1 MSQDTDIS
9 VAITGDTS
17 DLQKKLAGLKKE
29 LADLRVNTANNST
42 AVADKALKQAEVS
55 AKKASDVLI
64 NAKQNVKEQKDLLV
78 QAEKELAEAKKR
90 LESTQQKANS
100 AKALE
105 NEAAARKKN
114 QTEAYKEQIAIN
126 AVMKAKLAESQAE
139 ERARKKQM
147 ELTKAKENL
156 DKAMANAPTKDDSAK
171 IRAEKE
177 YAKAQQKAKNATMAR
192 EEAERNLA
200 NASERR
206 TKALKAVKKAE
217 EQAKSNVANAQ
228 TQENLASLGLKNAKL
243 DEKSAKQRLKARKN
257 DLDTATTPEKA
268 ASAEIAYEKAQNAV
282 EAALNRRE
290 KAERRLAQ
298 AQKQRLQAEKELEK
312 AGNIASRKADPE
324 QYEKNLAQQAV
335 KVARRN
341 ESEALAD
348 LEIKREARKAAR
360 SDYYNATPQNDTTAQ
375 REALTKA
382 EQEYQKALLGSESAV
397 KRRQLAEEK
406 LQKAQERRKSAQ
418 EALAKA
424 QANVSNSGGVQG
436 TASKDEL
443 QGAKQAVSNAE
454 ARMKAAQKA
463 VESAVKAE
471 EKATNDLVR
480 ATNQKKSAQLK
491 VDTAEARQKITAV
504 SEQIKALRAN
514 TPNIKVKANTGQA
527 QTQLSKLERVIQYVD
542 KAHTVSVRASGVN
555 NLIHQLALV
564 SAAFYGIK
572 GVMNAIQGSFDAIIG
587 SGLEYQKQIEN
598 ARIGIASIYASMTQ
612 INGTKTTFEQGLG
625 IANEVVDKLQQV
637 AAVTAATPK
646 DLLTTFQGLAG
657 PGLGAGMT
665 TDELIKFTTTGVNA
679 AKAMM
684 LPPTQFIQELRDLVQ
699 GGIQPASS
707 TIATALGLRDSDIKA
722 MKSSA
727 DGLFKS
733 LMEKMEGFS
742 EGAGMYTETITG
754 KMELL
759 KQAFFRASAEF
770 TSIFEVEI
778 KSALDGISS
787 LFADIDTKAGTFTI
801 NPEIT
806 DTIKELK
813 LDLLEVMD
821 IWGGFDEDTGKWYPS
836 EEALDSWDNICSLAA
851 DFRDLVLDIS
861 DALVDWTPVI
871 SSAVDGL
878 TDGLSV
884 ITDILDGI
892 VSVFDYTGKI
902 AGKNQDI
909 LDLVHDIV
917 EVYVLYQ
924 ALVKS
929 VYIITGLVKS
939 VMLAINLAKK
949 AQLLME
955 KGIVKLQMMEV
966 ALTTIM
972 KAGIAGIAALT
983 AGGIAVMSGALD
995 GVFNS
1000 ISSKIDG
1007 LIGSDGSGADDSYRQ
1022 QLEELDKRRKENYGQ
1037 DKHTDPQALRDARA
1051 RQTNKT
1057 DDKAEKQRLQ
1067 ALQKSLNQILKR
1079 IDNALKDQLQQQKEH
1094 MEKVELLNKQS
1105 KMSVDAY
1112 YAEKANNDK
1121 IIAEKSLSALEQKKE
1136 AILSIEWPEDKLEER
1151 DTKLEQIN
1159 AEMAKQTRALELA
1172 AGSMSEVKNLSG
1184 IFKQE
1189 FSKLKA
1195 ELANNGND
1203 SAVVNSTNA
1212 ATEADIKKKLIS
1224 FGIEND
1230 WENAEQIV
1238 EWIWKA
1244 IKVFGVDARFVA
1256 AMIQQESGGRINVES
1271 DAGAIG
1277 LMQLT
1282 PDTASYLGV
1291 NPNDPE
1297 QNVFGGVKYLAE
1309 LLKKYGG
1316 DSGLKNV
1323 IAAYNA
1329 GPTAVDEYGGIP
1341 PYKET
1346 INHVDKVMGYF
1357 DSMAHTIPDSR
1368 TIKDSIVMGFK
1379 AVGDNRY
1386 EDSDFDKRYI
1396 YKTASKPGA
1405 TVITDMQD
1413 DTVMHMNQIA
1423 KDYYEATGE
1432 KINITGGREEGYHAS
1447 GENGHEGGWKLDI
1460 SMPSN
1465 LQKFLE
1471 LAVSHGVAVGNEHNH
1486 LDLSFG
1492 AGRTGGDPLTKNRT
1506 ANLKKA
1512 SQSLENY
1519 TAEHNLNLEQSN
1531 EYNEFLKDLT
1541 KKDIEVKSL
1550 YGEEASAKILQV
1562 KKEFAE
1568 EAGKILSKYPGE
1580 IGEEMIAKMRILMM
1594 DKVNKIDFD
1603 EAEKKLKYAL
1613 KDLEASSE
1621 VMGDKIVNG
1630 AVSLKDGIDK
1640 YYDHFTGD
1648 NSSVKKYL
1656 DKLET
1661 LMREYESQ
1669 GNLEMYWKVRDEIEN
1684 TKKSLTNM
1692 ISSWLSKI
1700 DERFSFESNMVDAD
1714 WTMTSG
1720 QKEREKQAIEQAKQR
1735 VKADA
1740 YAEQIKQT
1748 AIELKEWQEKL
1759 NDVIAELEKATDDKA
1774 KYALEQEKTHIQG
1787 KINELSQLQ
1796 VANQRAYEL
1805 ASALGHVKTLLE
1817 ETRQTAKQ
1825 ALEDGLVEFLTDGI
1839 QQAESLGDALR
1850 NLAVSFLKTMN
1861 QFFAKKVVGGL
1872 MDAWFPEEGFSNKE
1886 TDYTSGAETA
1896 TLATALETT
1905 TTATEQASMATEQST
1920 TALEANTSAT
1930 ENLTSAMNNAPAQG
1944 AEGTATTTAG
1954 TASNAASTA
1963 NSATASGGAVQQTG
1977 GGTATQAGAPSTS
1990 NFITNIFGSSLGQL
2004 AGSLFS
2010 LKNLISGDTKERL
2023 LSMIYL
2029 QLQLIHQAVTALS
2042 FSASSGF
2049 ATGGYISG
2057 AGTATSDSIPA
2068 MLSNGEYVVKAS
2080 AVRQYGRTM
2089 LDRINSGSYERLRV
2103 SVPKFA
2109 TGGYVGST
2117 GAKATNNF
2125 ATSFGASVSPQ
2136 LHVNNYV
2143 DGKRVF
2149 DSYGKEVVRSEVTKA
2164 IVQNAKLYSKTLG
2177 LF

>member
-42 AVADKALKQAEVS
+42 AVADKALKQAEAS

-100 AKALE
+100 AKAQNNLS
-105 NEAAARKKN
+105 
-114 QTEAYKEQIAIN
+114 N
-126 AVMKAKLAESQAE
+126 A
-139 ERARKKQM
+139 
-147 ELTKAKENL
+147 
-156 DKAMANAPTKDDSAK
+156 
-171 IRAEKE
+171 
-177 YAKAQQKAKNATMAR
+177 
-192 EEAERNLA
+192 
-200 NASERR
+200 
-206 TKALKAVKKAE
+206 
-217 EQAKSNVANAQ
+217 
-228 TQENLASLGLKNAKL
+228 
-243 DEKSAKQRLKARKN
+243 
-257 DLDTATTPEKA
+257 
-268 ASAEIAYEKAQNAV
+268 
-282 EAALNRRE
+282 
-290 KAERRLAQ
+290 
-298 AQKQRLQAEKELEK
+298 
-312 AGNIASRKADPE
+312 
-324 QYEKNLAQQAV
+324 
-335 KVARRN
+335 
-341 ESEALAD
+341 
-348 LEIKREARKAAR
+348 
-360 SDYYNATPQNDTTAQ
+360 
-375 REALTKA
+375 
-382 EQEYQKALLGSESAV
+382 
-397 KRRQLAEEK
+397 
-406 LQKAQERRKSAQ
+406 
-418 EALAKA
+418 
-424 QANVSNSGGVQG
+424 GGVQG

-480 ATNQKKSAQLK
+480 ATNQKKSARLK
-491 VDTAEARQKITAV
+491 VDTAQAREKITAV

-759 KQAFFRASAEF
+759 KQAFVRASAEF
-770 TSIFEVEI
+770 TSTFEVEI

-871 SSAVDGL
+871 SAAVDGL

-902 AGKNQDI
+902 AGTNQDI
-909 LDLVHDIV
+909 LDLVRSIV
-917 EVYVLYQ
+917 EAYVLYR
-924 ALVKS
+924 A
-929 VYIITGLVKS
+929 
-939 VMLAINLAKK
+939 
-949 AQLLME
+949 
-955 KGIVKLQMMEV
+955 IVKAVYGITFLIKGVLVTINGLLEAQILFERIILKLQAMGL
-966 ALTTIM
+966 ALQTIM
-972 KAGIAGIAALT
+972 KAGLVGIAALT
-983 AGGIAVMSGALD
+983 VGGVAAMSGALD
-995 GVFNS
+995 GVFSS
-1000 ISSKIDG
+1000 IKSKVDSFFG
-1007 LIGSDGSGADDSYRQ
+1007 DAGADDSYKK

-1121 IIAEKSLSALEQKKE
+1121 VVAEANLNALQQKKD

-1172 AGSMSEVKNLSG
+1172 AESITGLKDLKEIVRQDFAMNNPQQSESDVVREKSLSA
-1184 IFKQE
+1184 IE
-1189 FSKLKA
+1189 T
-1195 ELANNGND
+1195 ELIKF
-1203 SAVVNSTNA
+1203 
-1212 ATEADIKKKLIS
+1212 ATEHGWDNPGETIKQVMDASIRE
-1224 FGIEND
+1224 GI
-1230 WENAEQIV
+1230 
-1238 EWIWKA
+1238 
-1244 IKVFGVDARFVA
+1244 DARELVA
-1256 AMIQQESGGRINVES
+1256 LIQQESGGKRNAKS
-1271 DAGAIG
+1271 PRGAIG
-1277 LMQLT
+1277 LTQLM
-1282 PDTASYLGV
+1282 PETAAEVGV
-1291 NPNDPE
+1291 NPYDWRENI
-1297 QNVFGGVKYLAE
+1297 NGGAAYLAKMRSLFVGFDDILE
-1309 LLKKYGG
+1309 RAF
-1316 DSGLKNV
+1316 
-1323 IAAYNA
+1323 AAYNA
-1329 GPTAVDEYGGIP
+1329 GAGAVRAAGGIP
-1341 PYKET
+1341 QNGET
-1346 INHVDKVMGYF
+1346 PAYVKSILAYLEQMSGV
-1357 DSMAHTIPDSR
+1357 PDTRYLPKPSVLSN
-1368 TIKDSIVMGFK
+1368 DGFY
-1379 AVGDNRY
+1379 ATGDNMLKGSKFDRRY
-1386 EDSDFDKRYI
+1386 LGEWHSIGGVTKLD
-1396 YKTASKPGA
+1396 G
-1405 TVITDMQD
+1405 MQD
-1413 DTVMHMNQIA
+1413 IVYSIFNQVA
-1423 KDYYEATGE
+1423 KDYFDKTGE
-1432 KINITGGREEGYHAS
+1432 RLVITGGSEDGHAG
-1447 GENGHEGGWKLDI
+1447 GEFSHGRGWKLDI
-1460 SMPSN
+1460 SVP
-1465 LQKFLE
+1465 QKDRE
-1471 LAVSHGVAVGNEHNH
+1471 LLAKLLDSAGIAAGNEGDHW
-1486 LDLSFG
+1486 DLSFG
-1492 AGRTGGDPLTKNRT
+1492 GGGIGGPPVNSRQTGNLHNTPTLQNFT
-1506 ANLKKA
+1506 AKSEL
-1512 SQSLENY
+1512 QLEY
-1519 TAEHNLNLEQSN
+1519 LEKYQKLQDDSMQDRIKIAE
-1531 EYNEFLKDLT
+1531 
-1541 KKDIEVKSL
+1541 L
-1550 YGEEASAKILQV
+1550 YGDATEEKIAAIDAKYLKQI
-1562 KKEFAE
+1562 AE
-1568 EAGKILSKYPGE
+1568 IYAQFPNEM
-1580 IGEEMIAKMRILMM
+1580 GEERVAQL
-1594 DKVNKIDFD
+1594 KVLWDNERRGIRF
-1603 EAEKKLKYAL
+1603 EGAEKQLKYTL

-1621 VMGDKIVNG
+1621 AMGDKIVNG

-1656 DKLET
+1656 DELET

-1759 NDVIAELEKATDDKA
+1759 NDVIAELEKTTDDKA
-1774 KYALEQEKTHIQG
+1774 KYALEQEKVHIQG
-1787 KINELSQLQ
+1787 KIAELSQLQ
-1796 VANQRAYEL
+1796 VANQRSYEL

-1872 MDAWFPEEGFSNKE
+1872 MDAWFPEDGFSNKE

-1896 TLATALETT
+1896 VLANSLTHATAV
-1905 TTATEQASMATEQST
+1905 TEQANMA
-1920 TALEANTSAT
+1920 LGVNTSAV
-1930 ENLTSAMNNAPAQG
+1930 ENLTNAIENTSLADSNENSEQLSIIESNTKKTPKEINDEVAKYGDKQNQVLVSDLAESVANTAQNNVSNAHLANIDNNIQQERNESMQSDGGGGGGSWEAPISITG
-1944 AEGTATTTAG
+1944 NIYGV
-1954 TASNAASTA
+1954 ASNGRGITGNLTNNNKGLLPGIGNRISSMLDGIFSQLESFVGQVADFLNTPMFARPLNMV
-1963 NSATASGGAVQQTG
+1963 NSIMGS
-1977 GGTATQAGAPSTS
+1977 AGA
-1990 NFITNIFGSSLGQL
+1990 QL
-2004 AGSLFS
+2004 AGSVFA
-2010 LKNLISGDTKERL
+2010 ISSFVKGDRKEQL
-2023 LSMIYL
+2023 LSMIFME
-2029 QLQLIHQAVTALS
+2029 LQLIYQNLTSIAASV
-2042 FSASSGF
+2042 ASSGF
-2049 ATGGYISG
+2049 ATGGYVSG

>member
-42 AVADKALKQAEVS
+42 AVADKALKQAEAS

-64 NAKQNVKEQKDLLV
+64 NAKQNVKEQKDLLI

-100 AKALE
+100 AKAQNNLS
-105 NEAAARKKN
+105 
-114 QTEAYKEQIAIN
+114 N
-126 AVMKAKLAESQAE
+126 A
-139 ERARKKQM
+139 
-147 ELTKAKENL
+147 
-156 DKAMANAPTKDDSAK
+156 
-171 IRAEKE
+171 
-177 YAKAQQKAKNATMAR
+177 
-192 EEAERNLA
+192 
-200 NASERR
+200 
-206 TKALKAVKKAE
+206 
-217 EQAKSNVANAQ
+217 
-228 TQENLASLGLKNAKL
+228 
-243 DEKSAKQRLKARKN
+243 
-257 DLDTATTPEKA
+257 
-268 ASAEIAYEKAQNAV
+268 
-282 EAALNRRE
+282 
-290 KAERRLAQ
+290 
-298 AQKQRLQAEKELEK
+298 
-312 AGNIASRKADPE
+312 
-324 QYEKNLAQQAV
+324 
-335 KVARRN
+335 
-341 ESEALAD
+341 
-348 LEIKREARKAAR
+348 
-360 SDYYNATPQNDTTAQ
+360 
-375 REALTKA
+375 
-382 EQEYQKALLGSESAV
+382 
-397 KRRQLAEEK
+397 
-406 LQKAQERRKSAQ
+406 
-418 EALAKA
+418 
-424 QANVSNSGGVQG
+424 GGVQG

-491 VDTAEARQKITAV
+491 VDTAQARQKITAV

-572 GVMNAIQGSFDAIIG
+572 GVMNTIQGSFDAIIG

-759 KQAFFRASAEF
+759 KQAFVRASAEF
-770 TSIFEVEI
+770 TSTFEVEI

-861 DALVDWTPVI
+861 DVLVDWSPVI

-884 ITDILDGI
+884 ITDILDNI
-892 VSVFDYTGKI
+892 LSVFDYTGKI

-917 EVYVLYQ
+917 EAYVFYR
-924 ALVKS
+924 AVVKS
-929 VYIITGLVKS
+929 ILLVTGLVRS
-939 VMLAINLAKK
+939 VLVTIRTLQKAINLLKQS
-949 AQLLME
+949 QL
-955 KGIVKLQMMEV
+955 KLELATLAVQ
-966 ALTTIM
+966 TIL
-972 KAGIAGIAALT
+972 KSGLVGIAAT
-983 AGGIAVMSGALD
+983 IAGGIAVYSGALD
-995 GVFNS
+995 GLFAS
-1000 ISSKIDG
+1000 LSSKVDG
-1007 LIGSDGSGADDSYRQ
+1007 ILGSGADDSYKQ

-1037 DKHTDPQALRDARA
+1037 DKHTDPQALKDARA

-1121 IIAEKSLSALEQKKE
+1121 VIAEKNLNALQQKKD

-1172 AGSMSEVKNLSG
+1172 VNSMSELGNLSD

-1189 FSKLKA
+1189 FSRLN
-1195 ELANNGND
+1195 EANNNVDVANSQSVAAISDGITRFAVSNGWNSND
-1203 SAVVNSTNA
+1203 
-1212 ATEADIKKKLIS
+1212 IP
-1224 FGIEND
+1224 GIVR
-1230 WENAEQIV
+1230 QIV
-1238 EWIWKA
+1238 KSA
-1244 IKVFGVDARFVA
+1244 ISHRVDARLA
-1256 AMIQQESGGRINVES
+1256 AAVIQQESRGNKNAVS
-1271 DAGAIG
+1271 PAGAVG
-1277 LMQLT
+1277 LGQLM
-1282 PDTASYLGV
+1282 PETAAELGV
-1291 NPNDPE
+1291 NPYDWQ
-1297 QNVFGGVKYLAE
+1297 QNIEGAVMYLAQMLDKFGGDIDKA
-1309 LLKKYGG
+1309 
-1316 DSGLKNV
+1316 

-1329 GPTAVDEYGGIP
+1329 GPYAVQQYGGVP
-1341 PYKET
+1341 PYAET
-1346 INHVDKVMGYF
+1346 QAHVKAVKDYYYQLVK
-1357 DSMAHTIPDSR
+1357 TTPDSR
-1368 TIKDSIVMGFK
+1368 TIQENISKGFQASSENSLAGSK
-1379 AVGDNRY
+1379 FDRRY
-1386 EDSDFDKRYI
+1386 LTYSES
-1396 YKTASKPGA
+1396 SPGA
-1405 TVITDMQD
+1405 TDLLHTQDITSSI
-1413 DTVMHMNQIA
+1413 MNQIA
-1423 KDYYEATGE
+1423 KEFTEATGGKLE
-1432 KINITGGREEGYHAS
+1432 ITGASEQGYGHETGEWSHGAGWKIDLAPVGDKLDTLINIANKYGIA
-1447 GENGHEGGWKLDI
+1447 
-1460 SMPSN
+1460 M
-1465 LQKFLE
+1465 
-1471 LAVSHGVAVGNEHNH
+1471 GNEGNH

-1492 AGRTGGDPLTKNRT
+1492 KGKVGGKQLTNNAIADIT
-1506 ANLKKA
+1506 TMNSYVANSNLA
-1512 SQSLENY
+1512 LEKF
-1519 TAEHNLNLEQSN
+1519 N
-1531 EYNEFLKDLT
+1531 EYKKFLKDFQEL
-1541 KKDIEVKSL
+1541 DVKVSSL
-1550 YGEEASAKILQV
+1550 YGEEATGKLKQAKQEYEEKAAEYIN
-1562 KKEFAE
+1562 KFPGEAE
-1568 EAGKILSKYPGE
+1568 EA
-1580 IGEEMIAKMRILMM
+1580 IARLRILFDDESRQIRM
-1594 DKVNKIDFD
+1594 DS
-1603 EAEKKLKYAL
+1603 ATKKLKFVL

-1621 VMGDKIVNG
+1621 LMGDKIVNG

-1656 DKLET
+1656 DELET

-1748 AIELKEWQEKL
+1748 AIKLKEWQEKL
-1759 NDVIAELEKATDDKA
+1759 NDVIAELEKTTDDKA
-1774 KYALEQEKTHIQG
+1774 KYALEQEKAHIQG

-1861 QFFAKKVVGGL
+1861 QFFAKKVVSGL

-1896 TLATALETT
+1896 TA
-1905 TTATEQASMATEQST
+1905 ATEQVSMATEQSI
-1920 TALEANTSAT
+1920 TALEANTTAT
-1930 ENLTSAMNNAPAQG
+1930 ENLTTAMNNAPTQG

-1954 TASNAASTA
+1954 TASSAASTA
-1963 NSATASGGAVQQTG
+1963 NSATTSGGAVQQTG

>member
-42 AVADKALKQAEVS
+42 AVADKALKQAEAS

-100 AKALE
+100 
-105 NEAAARKKN
+105 
-114 QTEAYKEQIAIN
+114 
-126 AVMKAKLAESQAE
+126 
-139 ERARKKQM
+139 
-147 ELTKAKENL
+147 
-156 DKAMANAPTKDDSAK
+156 
-171 IRAEKE
+171 
-177 YAKAQQKAKNATMAR
+177 
-192 EEAERNLA
+192 
-200 NASERR
+200 
-206 TKALKAVKKAE
+206 
-217 EQAKSNVANAQ
+217 
-228 TQENLASLGLKNAKL
+228 
-243 DEKSAKQRLKARKN
+243 
-257 DLDTATTPEKA
+257 
-268 ASAEIAYEKAQNAV
+268 
-282 EAALNRRE
+282 
-290 KAERRLAQ
+290 
-298 AQKQRLQAEKELEK
+298 
-312 AGNIASRKADPE
+312 
-324 QYEKNLAQQAV
+324 
-335 KVARRN
+335 
-341 ESEALAD
+341 
-348 LEIKREARKAAR
+348 
-360 SDYYNATPQNDTTAQ
+360 
-375 REALTKA
+375 
-382 EQEYQKALLGSESAV
+382 
-397 KRRQLAEEK
+397 
-406 LQKAQERRKSAQ
+406 
-418 EALAKA
+418 AKA

-491 VDTAEARQKITAV
+491 VDTAQAREKITAV
-504 SEQIKALRAN
+504 SEQIKALRSN

-542 KAHTVSVRASGVN
+542 KAHTVSVKASGVN

-759 KQAFFRASAEF
+759 KQAFVRASAEF
-770 TSIFEVEI
+770 TSTFEVEI

-836 EEALDSWDNICSLAA
+836 EEALNSWDNICSLAA

-861 DALVDWTPVI
+861 DALVDWSPVI
-871 SSAVDGL
+871 SAAVDGL

-909 LDLVHDIV
+909 LDLVRSIV
-917 EVYVLYQ
+917 EAYVLYR
-924 ALVKS
+924 A
-929 VYIITGLVKS
+929 
-939 VMLAINLAKK
+939 
-949 AQLLME
+949 
-955 KGIVKLQMMEV
+955 IVKAVYGITFLIKGVLVTINGLLQAQIIFERIILKLQAMGL
-966 ALTTIM
+966 ALQTIM
-972 KAGIAGIAALT
+972 KAGLVGIAALT
-983 AGGIAVMSGALD
+983 VGGIAAMSGALD
-995 GVFNS
+995 GVFSS
-1000 ISSKIDG
+1000 IKSKVDSFFG
-1007 LIGSDGSGADDSYRQ
+1007 DAGADDSYKK

-1037 DKHTDPQALRDARA
+1037 DKHTDPQALKDARA

-1121 IIAEKSLSALEQKKE
+1121 VIAEANLNALQQKKD

-1172 AGSMSEVKNLSG
+1172 AESITGLKDLKEIVRQDFARNNPQQSKSDVVREKTLSATKTEIVK
-1184 IFKQE
+1184 F
-1189 FSKLKA
+1189 A
-1195 ELANNGND
+1195 EKYGWDNPGET
-1203 SAVVNSTNA
+1203 V
-1212 ATEADIKKKLIS
+1212 EQLIDAS
-1224 FGIEND
+1224 IRE
-1230 WENAEQIV
+1230 
-1238 EWIWKA
+1238 
-1244 IKVFGVDARFVA
+1244 GVDARVA
-1256 AMIQQESGGRINVES
+1256 AAFIQQESGGKRNAKS
-1271 DAGAIG
+1271 PRGAIG
-1277 LMQLT
+1277 LTQLM
-1282 PDTASYLGV
+1282 PETAAEVGV
-1291 NPNDPE
+1291 NPYDWRENI
-1297 QNVFGGVKYLAE
+1297 NGG
-1309 LLKKYGG
+1309 
-1316 DSGLKNV
+1316 
-1323 IAAYNA
+1323 IAYFAKMLQANKEFADVLDRAIASYNA
-1329 GPTAVDEYGGIP
+1329 GLGAVQEAGGIP
-1341 PYKET
+1341 QNGET
-1346 INHVDKVMGYF
+1346 PAYVKAVKSYLDELVNVPDTRYLPKPSASSTYGFFATGDNMLRGSKF
-1357 DSMAHTIPDSR
+1357 DSRYLDESHSVGGVTKLDGM
-1368 TIKDSIVMGFK
+1368 KDIVYSIF
-1379 AVGDNRY
+1379 
-1386 EDSDFDKRYI
+1386 
-1396 YKTASKPGA
+1396 
-1405 TVITDMQD
+1405 
-1413 DTVMHMNQIA
+1413 NQVA
-1423 KDYYEATGE
+1423 KDYFDKTGE
-1432 KINITGGREEGYHAS
+1432 RLVITGGSEDGHAGGKFS
-1447 GENGHEGGWKLDI
+1447 HGAGWKLDI
-1460 SMPSN
+1460 SVPERDR
-1465 LQKFLE
+1465 E
-1471 LAVSHGVAVGNEHNH
+1471 LLAKLLDSAGIAAGNEGNH
-1486 LDLSFG
+1486 WDLSFG
-1492 AGRTGGDPLTKNRT
+1492 GGGIGGPPVNSRQTGNLHNVPTLQDFT
-1506 ANLKKA
+1506 ATSEL
-1512 SQSLENY
+1512 QYEYLEKY
-1519 TAEHNLNLEQSN
+1519 RKMREDSMQDRIKIAE
-1531 EYNEFLKDLT
+1531 
-1541 KKDIEVKSL
+1541 L
-1550 YGEEASAKILQV
+1550 YGSATEEKIAALDEKYLKQI
-1562 KKEFAE
+1562 AE
-1568 EAGKILSKYPGE
+1568 IYTQFPNE
-1580 IGEEMIAKMRILMM
+1580 IGEKRVAQV
-1594 DKVNKIDFD
+1594 KVLLDNEKRGIYF
-1603 EAEKKLKYAL
+1603 EGAEKKLKYAL

-1621 VMGDKIVNG
+1621 MMGDKIVNG

-1905 TTATEQASMATEQST
+1905 TAATEQASMATEQST

-1954 TASNAASTA
+1954 TASSAASTV

-2010 LKNLISGDTKERL
+2010 LKTLISGDTKERL

>member
-42 AVADKALKQAEVS
+42 AVADKALKQAEAS

-100 AKALE
+100 ARALE

-114 QTEAYKEQIAIN
+114 QTEAYKEQMAIN

-147 ELTKAKENL
+147 ELVKAKENL
-156 DKAMANAPTKDDSAK
+156 DKAMANTPTKDDSAK
-171 IRAEKE
+171 IQSEKE
-177 YAKAQQKAKNATMAR
+177 YTKAQQKAKNATMAR

-228 TQENLASLGLKNAKL
+228 TQENLANLGLKNAKL

-312 AGNIASRKADPE
+312 AGNVASRKADSE
-324 QYEKNLAQQAV
+324 QYKENLAQQAV

-397 KRRQLAEEK
+397 KRRQIAEEK

-424 QANVSNSGGVQG
+424 QTNVANTGSVQG

-491 VDTAEARQKITAV
+491 VDTAQARQKITAV

-759 KQAFFRASAEF
+759 KQAFVRASAEF
-770 TSIFEVEI
+770 TSTFEVEI

-1112 YAEKANNDK
+1112 YAEKGNNDK

-1172 AGSMSEVKNLSG
+1172 VNSMSELGNLSD

-1189 FSKLKA
+1189 FYRLN
-1195 ELANNGND
+1195 EANNNVDVANSQSVAAISDGLTRF
-1203 SAVVNSTNA
+1203 AVSNGWSSS
-1212 ATEADIKKKLIS
+1212 DIP
-1224 FGIEND
+1224 GIVS
-1230 WENAEQIV
+1230 QIV
-1238 EWIWKA
+1238 KSA
-1244 IKVFGVDARFVA
+1244 IPHGVDARLA
-1256 AMIQQESGGRINVES
+1256 AAVIQQESRGNKNAVS
-1271 DAGAIG
+1271 PAGAVG
-1277 LMQLT
+1277 LGQLM
-1282 PDTASYLGV
+1282 PETAAGLGV
-1291 NPNDPE
+1291 NPYDWQ
-1297 QNVFGGVKYLAE
+1297 QNIEGAVMYLAQMLGKFGGDIDKAL
-1309 LLKKYGG
+1309 
-1316 DSGLKNV
+1316 
-1323 IAAYNA
+1323 AAYNA
-1329 GPTAVDEYGGIP
+1329 GPYAVQQYGGVP
-1341 PYKET
+1341 PYAET
-1346 INHVDKVMGYF
+1346 QAYVKAVKDYYYQLVKN
-1357 DSMAHTIPDSR
+1357 TPDSR
-1368 TIKDSIVMGFK
+1368 TIQENISKGFQALSENSLAGSK
-1379 AVGDNRY
+1379 
-1386 EDSDFDKRYI
+1386 FDKRYLT
-1396 YKTASKPGA
+1396 YSESSPGA
-1405 TVITDMQD
+1405 TDLLHTQDITSSI
-1413 DTVMHMNQIA
+1413 MNQIA
-1423 KDYYEATGE
+1423 KEFTEATGRKLE
-1432 KINITGGREEGYHAS
+1432 ITGASEQGYGHETGEWSHGAGWKIDLAPVGDKLDTLINIANKYGIA
-1447 GENGHEGGWKLDI
+1447 
-1460 SMPSN
+1460 M
-1465 LQKFLE
+1465 
-1471 LAVSHGVAVGNEHNH
+1471 GNEGNH

-1492 AGRTGGDPLTKNRT
+1492 KGNVGGTQLTNNSV
-1506 ANLKKA
+1506 ANITTMNSYVA
-1512 SQSLENY
+1512 DSNVALEKF
-1519 TAEHNLNLEQSN
+1519 N
-1531 EYNEFLKDLT
+1531 EYKKFLKDFQEL
-1541 KKDIEVKSL
+1541 DVKVSSL
-1550 YGEEASAKILQV
+1550 YGDEAAGKLKQAKQEYEEKVAEYLNKFPGEAGEEAVARL
-1562 KKEFAE
+1562 
-1568 EAGKILSKYPGE
+1568 
-1580 IGEEMIAKMRILMM
+1580 RILFDDESRQIRM
-1594 DKVNKIDFD
+1594 DS
-1603 EAEKKLKYAL
+1603 ATKKLKFVL

-1621 VMGDKIVNG
+1621 MMGNKIVNG

-1656 DKLET
+1656 DELET

-1759 NDVIAELEKATDDKA
+1759 NDVIAELEKTTDDKA
-1774 KYALEQEKTHIQG
+1774 KYALEQEKAHIQG

-1861 QFFAKKVVGGL
+1861 QFFAKKVVSGL

-1905 TTATEQASMATEQST
+1905 TAATEQASMATEQST

-1930 ENLTSAMNNAPAQG
+1930 ENLTTAMNNAPARGTEG
-1944 AEGTATTTAG
+1944 AATTTAG
-1954 TASNAASTA
+1954 TASSAASTA

-1977 GGTATQAGAPSTS
+1977 GGTATQAGATSTS

-2010 LKNLISGDTKERL
+2010 LKTLISGDTKERL

>member
-42 AVADKALKQAEVS
+42 AVAGKALKQAEAS

-114 QTEAYKEQIAIN
+114 QTEAYKEQMAIN

-147 ELTKAKENL
+147 ELVKAKENL
-156 DKAMANAPTKDDSAK
+156 DKAMANAPAKDDSAK
-171 IRAEKE
+171 IQAEKE
-177 YAKAQQKAKNATMAR
+177 YTKTQQKAKNATMAR

-206 TKALKAVKKAE
+206 TKTLKAVKKAE

-312 AGNIASRKADPE
+312 AGNIASRKADSE
-324 QYEKNLAQQAV
+324 QYKKNLAQQAV

-463 VESAVKAE
+463 VESAVKTE

-491 VDTAEARQKITAV
+491 VDTAQAREKITAV

-572 GVMNAIQGSFDAIIG
+572 GVMNTIQGSFDAIIG

-759 KQAFFRASAEF
+759 KQAFVRASAEF
-770 TSIFEVEI
+770 TSTFEVEI

-871 SSAVDGL
+871 SAAVDGL

-902 AGKNQDI
+902 AGTNQDI
-909 LDLVHDIV
+909 LDLVRSIV
-917 EVYVLYQ
+917 EAYVLYR
-924 ALVKS
+924 A
-929 VYIITGLVKS
+929 
-939 VMLAINLAKK
+939 
-949 AQLLME
+949 
-955 KGIVKLQMMEV
+955 IVKAVYGITFLIKGVLVTINGLLQAQIIFERIILKLQAMGL
-966 ALTTIM
+966 ALQTIM
-972 KAGIAGIAALT
+972 KAGLVGIAALT
-983 AGGIAVMSGALD
+983 VGGIAAMSGALD
-995 GVFNS
+995 GVFSS
-1000 ISSKIDG
+1000 IKSKVDSFFG
-1007 LIGSDGSGADDSYRQ
+1007 NAGADDSYKQ

-1037 DKHTDPQALRDARA
+1037 DKHTDPQALRDARV

-1079 IDNALKDQLQQQKEH
+1079 IDNALKDQLQLQKEH

-1172 AGSMSEVKNLSG
+1172 AEGITGLKDLKEIVRQDFARNNPQQSESDVVREKSLSAIETELIKFAAEHGWDNPGETIKQVMDASIREG
-1184 IFKQE
+1184 I
-1189 FSKLKA
+1189 
-1195 ELANNGND
+1195 
-1203 SAVVNSTNA
+1203 
-1212 ATEADIKKKLIS
+1212 
-1224 FGIEND
+1224 
-1230 WENAEQIV
+1230 
-1238 EWIWKA
+1238 
-1244 IKVFGVDARFVA
+1244 DARELVA
-1256 AMIQQESGGRINVES
+1256 LIQQESGGKRNAKS
-1271 DAGAIG
+1271 PAGAIG
-1277 LMQLT
+1277 LTQLM
-1282 PDTASYLGV
+1282 PETAAEVGV
-1291 NPNDPE
+1291 NPYDWRENI
-1297 QNVFGGVKYLAE
+1297 NGGAAYLA
-1309 LLKKYGG
+1309 KMR
-1316 DSGLKNV
+1316 GLFV
-1323 IAAYNA
+1323 GFDDILERAFAAYNA
-1329 GPTAVDEYGGIP
+1329 GAGAVRAAGGIP
-1341 PYKET
+1341 QNGET
-1346 INHVDKVMGYF
+1346 PAYVKSILAYLEQMSGV
-1357 DSMAHTIPDSR
+1357 PDTRYLPKPSVLSN
-1368 TIKDSIVMGFK
+1368 DGFY
-1379 AVGDNRY
+1379 ATGDNMLKGSKFDRRY
-1386 EDSDFDKRYI
+1386 LGEWHSIGGVTKLD
-1396 YKTASKPGA
+1396 G
-1405 TVITDMQD
+1405 MQD
-1413 DTVMHMNQIA
+1413 IVYSIFNQVA
-1423 KDYYEATGE
+1423 KDYFDKTGE
-1432 KINITGGREEGYHAS
+1432 RLVITGGSEDGHAG
-1447 GENGHEGGWKLDI
+1447 GEYSHGKGWKLDI
-1460 SMPSN
+1460 SVP
-1465 LQKFLE
+1465 QKDRE
-1471 LAVSHGVAVGNEHNH
+1471 LLAKLLDSAGIAAGNEGDHW
-1486 LDLSFG
+1486 DLSFG
-1492 AGRTGGDPLTKNRT
+1492 GGGIGGPPVNSRQTGNLHNTPTLQNFT
-1506 ANLKKA
+1506 AKSEL
-1512 SQSLENY
+1512 QLEY
-1519 TAEHNLNLEQSN
+1519 LEKYQKLQDDSMQDRIKIAE
-1531 EYNEFLKDLT
+1531 
-1541 KKDIEVKSL
+1541 L
-1550 YGEEASAKILQV
+1550 YGDATEEKIAAIDAKYLKQI
-1562 KKEFAE
+1562 AE
-1568 EAGKILSKYPGE
+1568 IYAQFPNEM
-1580 IGEEMIAKMRILMM
+1580 GEERVAQL
-1594 DKVNKIDFD
+1594 KVLWDNERRGIRF
-1603 EAEKKLKYAL
+1603 EGAEKQLKYTL

-1621 VMGDKIVNG
+1621 AMGDKIVNG

-1656 DKLET
+1656 DELET

-1748 AIELKEWQEKL
+1748 AIELREWQEKL
-1759 NDVIAELEKATDDKA
+1759 NDVIAELEKTTDDKA
-1774 KYALEQEKTHIQG
+1774 KYALEQEKAHIQG

-1872 MDAWFPEEGFSNKE
+1872 MDAWFPEEGFGNKE

-1905 TTATEQASMATEQST
+1905 TAATEQASMATEQST

-1954 TASNAASTA
+1954 TASSAASTA

-2010 LKNLISGDTKERL
+2010 LKTLIKGDTKERL

-2068 MLSNGEYVVKAS
+2068 MLSNGEYVIKAS

>member
-42 AVADKALKQAEVS
+42 AVADKALKQAEAS

-64 NAKQNVKEQKDLLV
+64 NAKQNVKEQKDLLI

-90 LESTQQKANS
+90 LESTQQKVNS
-100 AKALE
+100 ARALE

-114 QTEAYKEQIAIN
+114 QTEAYKEQMAIN

-147 ELTKAKENL
+147 ELVKAKENL

-171 IRAEKE
+171 IQAEKE
-177 YAKAQQKAKNATMAR
+177 YTKAQQKAKNATMAR

-312 AGNIASRKADPE
+312 AGNIASRKADSE
-324 QYEKNLAQQAV
+324 QYKKSLAQQAV

-348 LEIKREARKAAR
+348 LEIKREASKAAR

-382 EQEYQKALLGSESAV
+382 EQEYQKALLSSESAV
-397 KRRQLAEEK
+397 KRRQLAEEN

-424 QANVSNSGGVQG
+424 QTNVANTGGVQG

-491 VDTAEARQKITAV
+491 VDTAQARQKITAV

-514 TPNIKVKANTGQA
+514 TPNIKVNANTGQA

-572 GVMNAIQGSFDAIIG
+572 GVMNTIQGSFDAIIG

-665 TDELIKFTTTGVNA
+665 TEELIKFTTTGVNA

-759 KQAFFRASAEF
+759 KQAFVRASAEF
-770 TSIFEVEI
+770 TSTFEVEI

-871 SSAVDGL
+871 SAAVDGL

-995 GVFNS
+995 GIFNS

-1007 LIGSDGSGADDSYRQ
+1007 LIGSDGSGADDSYKK

-1172 AGSMSEVKNLSG
+1172 AESITGLKDLKEIVRQDFARNNPQQSESDVVRAKTLSAIEPELVKFAEEHGWDNPGETIKQVMDASIREG
-1184 IFKQE
+1184 I
-1189 FSKLKA
+1189 
-1195 ELANNGND
+1195 
-1203 SAVVNSTNA
+1203 
-1212 ATEADIKKKLIS
+1212 
-1224 FGIEND
+1224 
-1230 WENAEQIV
+1230 
-1238 EWIWKA
+1238 
-1244 IKVFGVDARFVA
+1244 DARALVA
-1256 AMIQQESGGRINVES
+1256 LIQQESGGKRNAES
-1271 DAGAIG
+1271 PKGAIG
-1277 LMQLT
+1277 LTQLM
-1282 PDTASYLGV
+1282 PETAAEVGV
-1291 NPNDPE
+1291 NPYDWRENI
-1297 QNVFGGVKYLAE
+1297 NGGAAYLAKM
-1309 LLKKYGG
+1309 LRANKDFADIL
-1316 DSGLKNV
+1316 DRA

-1329 GPTAVDEYGGIP
+1329 GLGAVQQYGGVP
-1341 PYKET
+1341 PYPET
-1346 INHVDKVMGYF
+1346 QAYVKNFHGYYDSMSYIPDTRYLPKPSSSPTYGFYATGDNMLRGSKF
-1357 DSMAHTIPDSR
+1357 DSRYLDESHSVGGVTKLDGIQD
-1368 TIKDSIVMGFK
+1368 IVYSTF
-1379 AVGDNRY
+1379 
-1386 EDSDFDKRYI
+1386 
-1396 YKTASKPGA
+1396 
-1405 TVITDMQD
+1405 
-1413 DTVMHMNQIA
+1413 NQVA
-1423 KDYYEATGE
+1423 KDYFDKTGE
-1432 KINITGGREEGYHAS
+1432 RLVITGGSEDGHAG
-1447 GENGHEGGWKLDI
+1447 GEYSHGMGGKLDI
-1460 SMPSN
+1460 SVPE
-1465 LQKFLE
+1465 KDRE
-1471 LAVSHGVAVGNEHNH
+1471 LLAKLLDSAGIAAGNEGNH
-1486 LDLSFG
+1486 WDLSFG
-1492 AGRTGGDPLTKNRT
+1492 GGGIGGPPVNSRQTGNLHNTPTLQNFT
-1506 ANLKKA
+1506 AKSELQLEYLEKYRKL
-1512 SQSLENY
+1512 QDDSLQDRIKI
-1519 TAEHNLNLEQSN
+1519 AE
-1531 EYNEFLKDLT
+1531 
-1541 KKDIEVKSL
+1541 L
-1550 YGEEASAKILQV
+1550 YGDATEEKIAAIDAKYLKQI
-1562 KKEFAE
+1562 AE
-1568 EAGKILSKYPGE
+1568 IYAQFPNKM
-1580 IGEEMIAKMRILMM
+1580 GEERVAQL
-1594 DKVNKIDFD
+1594 KVLWDNEKRNVRF
-1603 EAEKKLKYAL
+1603 EGAEKQLKYAL

-1621 VMGDKIVNG
+1621 LMGDKIVNG

-1656 DKLET
+1656 DELET

-1700 DERFSFESNMVDAD
+1700 DERFSFESNMVDAN

-1759 NDVIAELEKATDDKA
+1759 NDVIAELEKTTNDKA
-1774 KYALEQEKTHIQG
+1774 KYALEQEKAHIQG

-1861 QFFAKKVVGGL
+1861 QFFAKKVVSGL

-1886 TDYTSGAETA
+1886 TDYTSGTETA
-1896 TLATALETT
+1896 VLATALETT
-1905 TTATEQASMATEQST
+1905 TAATEQASMATEQST

-1930 ENLTSAMNNAPAQG
+1930 ENLTTAMNNAPAQG
-1944 AEGTATTTAG
+1944 TEGAATTTAG
-1954 TASNAASTA
+1954 TASSAASTT

-1977 GGTATQAGAPSTS
+1977 GGTATQASAPSTS

-2010 LKNLISGDTKERL
+2010 LRTLIKGDTKERL

-2042 FSASSGF
+2042 FSVSSGF

>member
-42 AVADKALKQAEVS
+42 AVADKALKQAEAS

-64 NAKQNVKEQKDLLV
+64 NAKQNVKEQKDLLI
-78 QAEKELAEAKKR
+78 QAEKELAEAKNR
-90 LESTQQKANS
+90 LENTQRKANS
-100 AKALE
+100 TKALE
-105 NEAAARKKN
+105 DESAARRKN
-114 QTEAYKEQIAIN
+114 QTETYKEQMAVN
-126 AVMKAKLAESQAE
+126 AVAKAKLAETQAE

-147 ELTKAKENL
+147 ELVKAKENL
-156 DKAMANAPTKDDSAK
+156 DKAIANTPTKDDSAK
-171 IRAEKE
+171 VQAEKE
-177 YAKAQQKAKNATMAR
+177 YTKAQQKAKNATMAR
-192 EEAERNLA
+192 EEAERKLA

-257 DLDTATTPEKA
+257 DLDTATNPEEVA
-268 ASAEIAYEKAQNAV
+268 TAEIAYEKAQNAV

-312 AGNIASRKADPE
+312 ASSIASRKADSE
-324 QYEKNLAQQAV
+324 QYKKSLAQQAV
-335 KVARRN
+335 KVARRS

-360 SDYYNATPQNDTTAQ
+360 SDYYYATPQNDTTAQ

-382 EQEYQKALLGSESAV
+382 EQEYQKALLGSETAV
-397 KRRQLAEEK
+397 KRRQIAEEK

-418 EALAKA
+418 EALVKA
-424 QANVSNSGGVQG
+424 QSDVANLGGAQG
-436 TASKDEL
+436 TATKEEL
-443 QGAKQAVSNAE
+443 QEAKKAVSDAE
-454 ARMKAAQKA
+454 SRMKAAQKA
-463 VESAVKAE
+463 VESATKAE
-471 EKATNDLVR
+471 AKATNDLVR
-480 ATNQKKSAQLK
+480 ASNQKKSAQLK

-514 TPNIKVKANTGQA
+514 TPNVKVKANTGQA

-542 KAHTVSVRASGVN
+542 RAHTVSVRGSGIN
-555 NLIHQLALV
+555 SLIHQLALV

-572 GVMNAIQGSFDAIIG
+572 GVMNTIQGSFDAIIG

-665 TDELIKFTTTGVNA
+665 TEELIKFTTTGVNA

-684 LPPTQFIQELRDLVQ
+684 LPSTQFIQELRDLVQ

-707 TIATALGLRDSDIKA
+707 TIATALGLKDSDIQA
-722 MKSSA
+722 MKNSA

-733 LMEKMEGFS
+733 LMAKMEGFA

-759 KQAFFRASAEF
+759 KQAFVRASAEF
-770 TSIFEVEI
+770 SSTFEVEI
-778 KSALDGISS
+778 KSGLDMITS
-787 LFADIDTKAGTFTI
+787 LFADIDTKAGKFTI

-806 DTIKELK
+806 DFIKELK

-836 EEALDSWDNICSLAA
+836 EEALDSWNNICSLAA
-851 DFRDLVLDIS
+851 DFRDLVLNIS
-861 DALVDWTPVI
+861 DTLVDWTPVI
-871 SSAVDGL
+871 SSAVGGL

-884 ITDILDGI
+884 ITDILDK
-892 VSVFDYTGKI
+892 VLSVFDYTGKI

-917 EVYVLYQ
+917 EAYVFYKAIVKAVYGVTFLIKGVL
-924 ALVKS
+924 AT
-929 VYIITGLVKS
+929 INGL
-939 VMLAINLAKK
+939 LK
-949 AQLLME
+949 AQILFERIIL
-955 KGIVKLQMMEV
+955 KLQAMGL
-966 ALTTIM
+966 ALQTIM
-972 KAGIAGIAALT
+972 KAGLAGIAALT
-983 AGGIAVMSGALD
+983 VGGIAAMSGALD
-995 GVFNS
+995 GVFSS
-1000 ISSKIDG
+1000 IKSKIDSFFDFG
-1007 LIGSDGSGADDSYRQ
+1007 DAGADDSYKK

-1037 DKHTDPQALRDARA
+1037 DKHTDPQALKDARA

-1067 ALQKSLNQILKR
+1067 ALQKSLNQMLKR
-1079 IDNALKDQLQQQKEH
+1079 IDTALKDQLQLQKEH

-1121 IIAEKSLSALEQKKE
+1121 VVAEANLNALQQKKD

-1172 AGSMSEVKNLSG
+1172 TESITGLKDLKEIIQQDFNRNNEKQSESDVVRGKSLSA
-1184 IFKQE
+1184 IE
-1189 FSKLKA
+1189 T
-1195 ELANNGND
+1195 ELIKF
-1203 SAVVNSTNA
+1203 
-1212 ATEADIKKKLIS
+1212 ATEPGWDNPGETIKQVLDASIRE
-1224 FGIEND
+1224 GI
-1230 WENAEQIV
+1230 
-1238 EWIWKA
+1238 
-1244 IKVFGVDARFVA
+1244 DARELVA
-1256 AMIQQESGGRINVES
+1256 LIQQESGGKRNVKS
-1271 DAGAIG
+1271 SARAIG
-1277 LMQLT
+1277 LTQLM
-1282 PDTASYLGV
+1282 PETAAELGV
-1291 NPNDPE
+1291 NPYDWRENI
-1297 QNVFGGVKYLAE
+1297 NGGAAYLAKMRRLFVGFDDILE
-1309 LLKKYGG
+1309 RAF
-1316 DSGLKNV
+1316 
-1323 IAAYNA
+1323 AAYNA
-1329 GPTAVDEYGGIP
+1329 GADAVQQYGGIP
-1341 PYKET
+1341 PYGET
-1346 INHVDKVMGYF
+1346 QAYVKAILAYLEQMSGVPDTRYLPKPSASSTYGFYATGDNMLRGSKF
-1357 DSMAHTIPDSR
+1357 DSRYLDESHSVGGVTKLDGIQD
-1368 TIKDSIVMGFK
+1368 IVYSIF
-1379 AVGDNRY
+1379 
-1386 EDSDFDKRYI
+1386 
-1396 YKTASKPGA
+1396 
-1405 TVITDMQD
+1405 
-1413 DTVMHMNQIA
+1413 NQVA
-1423 KDYYEATGE
+1423 KDYFDKTGE
-1432 KINITGGREEGYHAS
+1432 RLVITGGSEDGHAG
-1447 GENGHEGGWKLDI
+1447 GEFSHGRGWKLDI
-1460 SMPSN
+1460 SVP
-1465 LQKFLE
+1465 QKDRE
-1471 LAVSHGVAVGNEHNH
+1471 LLAKLLDSAGIAAGNEGNH
-1486 LDLSFG
+1486 WDLSFG
-1492 AGRTGGDPLTKNRT
+1492 GGGIGGPPVNSRQTGNLHNTPTLQNFT
-1506 ANLKKA
+1506 AKSELQLEYLEKYRKL
-1512 SQSLENY
+1512 QDDSLQDRIKI
-1519 TAEHNLNLEQSN
+1519 AE
-1531 EYNEFLKDLT
+1531 
-1541 KKDIEVKSL
+1541 L
-1550 YGEEASAKILQV
+1550 YGDATEEKIAAIDAKYLKQI
-1562 KKEFAE
+1562 AE
-1568 EAGKILSKYPGE
+1568 IYAQFPNKM
-1580 IGEEMIAKMRILMM
+1580 GEERVAQL
-1594 DKVNKIDFD
+1594 KVLWDNERRNVRF
-1603 EAEKKLKYAL
+1603 EGAEKQLKYTL

-1621 VMGDKIVNG
+1621 AMGDKIVNG
-1630 AVSLKDGIDK
+1630 AVSLRDGINK
-1640 YYDHFTGD
+1640 YYDHFTED
-1648 NSSVKKYL
+1648 NAPVKKYL
-1656 DKLET
+1656 DELET
-1661 LMREYESQ
+1661 LMSEYESQ
-1669 GNLEMYWKVRDEIEN
+1669 GNLEMYWKVRDEIDN
-1684 TKKSLTNM
+1684 VKKSLTNM

-1759 NDVIAELEKATDDKA
+1759 NGVIAEREKATDDKA
-1774 KYALEQEKTHIQG
+1774 KYALEQEKAHIHG

-1839 QQAESLGDALR
+1839 QQAESLGEALR

-1861 QFFAKKVVGGL
+1861 QFFAKKVVADL
-1872 MDAWFPEEGFSNKE
+1872 MDTWFPEVGFGNQE
-1886 TDYTSGAETA
+1886 TEYTNGIETA
-1896 TLATALETT
+1896 GLAASLDNAAIATEQSAAT
-1905 TTATEQASMATEQST
+1905 TEQASMATEQAT

-1930 ENLTSAMNNAPAQG
+1930 ENLTTTMNNAPAQT
-1944 AEGTATTTAG
+1944 AEAQTPTTGGVAQNATTG
-1954 TASNAASTA
+1954 
-1963 NSATASGGAVQQTG
+1963 NSSAVQQASGGVAQQTS
-1977 GGTATQAGAPSTS
+1977 APSTS
-1990 NFITNIFGSSLGQL
+1990 NFVTNLFGSSIGQL

-2010 LKNLISGDTKERL
+2010 LKSLISGDNKERL

-2029 QLQLIHQAVTALS
+2029 QLQLIHQAVASLS
-2042 FSASSGF
+2042 FSATDGF

-2143 DGKRVF
+2143 DGKKVF

>member
-1 MSQDTDIS
+1 MTQDTDIS

-42 AVADKALKQAEVS
+42 AVADKALKQAEAS

-64 NAKQNVKEQKDLLV
+64 NAKQNVKEQKDLLI

-100 AKALE
+100 ARALE

-114 QTEAYKEQIAIN
+114 QTEAYKEQMAIN

-147 ELTKAKENL
+147 ELVKAKENL

-171 IRAEKE
+171 IQAEKE
-177 YAKAQQKAKNATMAR
+177 YTKAQQKAKNATMAR

-312 AGNIASRKADPE
+312 AGNVASRKADSE
-324 QYEKNLAQQAV
+324 QYKKNLAQQAV

-397 KRRQLAEEK
+397 KRRQIAEEK
-406 LQKAQERRKSAQ
+406 LQKAQERRKPAQ

-424 QANVSNSGGVQG
+424 QTNVSNTGSVQG

-491 VDTAEARQKITAV
+491 VDTAQARQKITAV

-759 KQAFFRASAEF
+759 KQAFVRASAEF
-770 TSIFEVEI
+770 TSTFEVEI

-836 EEALDSWDNICSLAA
+836 EEALDSWNNICSLAA

-861 DALVDWTPVI
+861 DALVDWSPVI

-902 AGKNQDI
+902 AGTNQDI
-909 LDLVHDIV
+909 LDLVRSIV
-917 EVYVLYQ
+917 EAYVLYR
-924 ALVKS
+924 A
-929 VYIITGLVKS
+929 
-939 VMLAINLAKK
+939 
-949 AQLLME
+949 
-955 KGIVKLQMMEV
+955 IVKAVYGITFLIKGVLVTINGLLQAQIIFERIILKLQAMGL
-966 ALTTIM
+966 ALQTIM
-972 KAGIAGIAALT
+972 KAGLVGIAALT
-983 AGGIAVMSGALD
+983 VGGIAAMSGALD
-995 GVFNS
+995 GVFSS
-1000 ISSKIDG
+1000 IKSKVDSFFG
-1007 LIGSDGSGADDSYRQ
+1007 DAGADDSYRQ

-1037 DKHTDPQALRDARA
+1037 DKHTDPQALKDARA

-1079 IDNALKDQLQQQKEH
+1079 IDNALKDQLQLQKEH

-1121 IIAEKSLSALEQKKE
+1121 VVAEANLNALQQKKD

-1244 IKVFGVDARFVA
+1244 IKVFGVDARLVA

-1271 DAGAIG
+1271 GADAIG

-1297 QNVFGGVKYLAE
+1297 QNVFGGVKYIAK
-1309 LLKKYGG
+1309 LLNKYGG

-1329 GPTAVDEYGGIP
+1329 GPTAVDEYGGVPNI
-1341 PYKET
+1341 KET
-1346 INHVDKVMGYF
+1346 LNHVDKVMGYF

-1386 EDSDFDKRYI
+1386 EGSDFDKRYI
-1396 YKTASKPGA
+1396 SKTESEPGA
-1405 TVITDMQD
+1405 TVIKGVQD
-1413 DTVMHMNQIA
+1413 DTVMHMNQMA
-1423 KDYYEATGE
+1423 KDYFEATGE
-1432 KINITGGREEGYHAS
+1432 KINITGGREKGYHAP

-1460 SMPSN
+1460 SIPSN
-1465 LQKFLE
+1465 LQKFIE
-1471 LAVSHGVAVGNEHNH
+1471 LAESHGVAVGDEYNH

-1492 AGRTGGDPLTKNRT
+1492 TGRTGGEPLTKNRT

-1562 KKEFAE
+1562 RKEFAE

-1669 GNLEMYWKVRDEIEN
+1669 GNLEMYWKVRDKIES

-1759 NDVIAELEKATDDKA
+1759 NGVIAELEKTTDDKA

-1861 QFFAKKVVGGL
+1861 QFFAKKVVSGL

-1896 TLATALETT
+1896 TA
-1905 TTATEQASMATEQST
+1905 ATEQVSMATEQSI

-1930 ENLTSAMNNAPAQG
+1930 ENLTTAMNNAPAQG

-1954 TASNAASTA
+1954 TASSAASTA

>member
-42 AVADKALKQAEVS
+42 AVADKALKQAEAS

-105 NEAAARKKN
+105 NEAAERKKN
-114 QTEAYKEQIAIN
+114 QTEAYKAQMAIN

-147 ELTKAKENL
+147 ELTRAKENL

-177 YAKAQQKAKNATMAR
+177 Y
-192 EEAERNLA
+192 
-200 NASERR
+200 
-206 TKALKAVKKAE
+206 
-217 EQAKSNVANAQ
+217 
-228 TQENLASLGLKNAKL
+228 
-243 DEKSAKQRLKARKN
+243 
-257 DLDTATTPEKA
+257 
-268 ASAEIAYEKAQNAV
+268 
-282 EAALNRRE
+282 
-290 KAERRLAQ
+290 
-298 AQKQRLQAEKELEK
+298 
-312 AGNIASRKADPE
+312 
-324 QYEKNLAQQAV
+324 
-335 KVARRN
+335 
-341 ESEALAD
+341 
-348 LEIKREARKAAR
+348 
-360 SDYYNATPQNDTTAQ
+360 
-375 REALTKA
+375 
-382 EQEYQKALLGSESAV
+382 QKALLDSDSAV

-424 QANVSNSGGVQG
+424 QANVANAGGVQG

-471 EKATNDLVR
+471 EKATNDLAR

-491 VDTAEARQKITAV
+491 VDTAQAREKITAV

-514 TPNIKVKANTGQA
+514 TPNVKVKANTGQA

-542 KAHTVSVRASGVN
+542 RAHTVSVRASGVN

-665 TDELIKFTTTGVNA
+665 TEELIKFTTTGVNA

-759 KQAFFRASAEF
+759 KQAFVRASAEF
-770 TSIFEVEI
+770 TSTFEVEI

-861 DALVDWTPVI
+861 DTLVDWSPVI

-884 ITDILDGI
+884 ITDILDNI
-892 VSVFDYTGKI
+892 LSVFDYTGKI

-917 EVYVLYQ
+917 EAYVFYR

-929 VYIITGLVKS
+929 ILLVTGLVRS
-939 VMLAINLAKK
+939 VLVTIRTLQKAINLLKQS
-949 AQLLME
+949 QL
-955 KGIVKLQMMEV
+955 KLELATLAVQ
-966 ALTTIM
+966 TIL
-972 KAGIAGIAALT
+972 KSGLIGIAAT
-983 AGGIAVMSGALD
+983 IAGGIAVYSGALD
-995 GVFNS
+995 GLFAS
-1000 ISSKIDG
+1000 LSSKVDG
-1007 LIGSDGSGADDSYRQ
+1007 LLGSGADDSYKQ

-1037 DKHTDPQALRDARA
+1037 DKHTDPQALKDARA

-1121 IIAEKSLSALEQKKE
+1121 VVAEANLNALQQKKD

-1172 AGSMSEVKNLSG
+1172 AESITGLKDLKEIVRQDFARNNPQQSKSDVVREKTLSATKTEIVK
-1184 IFKQE
+1184 F
-1189 FSKLKA
+1189 A
-1195 ELANNGND
+1195 EKYGWDNPGET
-1203 SAVVNSTNA
+1203 V
-1212 ATEADIKKKLIS
+1212 EQLIDAS
-1224 FGIEND
+1224 IRE
-1230 WENAEQIV
+1230 
-1238 EWIWKA
+1238 
-1244 IKVFGVDARFVA
+1244 GVDARVA
-1256 AMIQQESGGRINVES
+1256 AAFIQQESGGKRNAKS
-1271 DAGAIG
+1271 PRGAIG
-1277 LMQLT
+1277 LTQLM
-1282 PDTASYLGV
+1282 PETAAEVGV
-1291 NPNDPE
+1291 NPYDWRENI
-1297 QNVFGGVKYLAE
+1297 NGGIAYFAKMLQAN
-1309 LLKKYGG
+1309 KKFA
-1316 DSGLKNV
+1316 DVLDRA
-1323 IAAYNA
+1323 IASYNA
-1329 GPTAVDEYGGIP
+1329 GLGAVQEAGGIP
-1341 PYKET
+1341 QNGET
-1346 INHVDKVMGYF
+1346 PAYVKAVKSYLDELVNVPDTRYLPKPSASSTYGFFATGDNMLRGSKF
-1357 DSMAHTIPDSR
+1357 DSRYLDESHSVGGVTKLDGM
-1368 TIKDSIVMGFK
+1368 KDIVYSIF
-1379 AVGDNRY
+1379 
-1386 EDSDFDKRYI
+1386 
-1396 YKTASKPGA
+1396 
-1405 TVITDMQD
+1405 
-1413 DTVMHMNQIA
+1413 NQVA
-1423 KDYYEATGE
+1423 KDYFDKTGE
-1432 KINITGGREEGYHAS
+1432 RLVITGGSEDGHAG
-1447 GENGHEGGWKLDI
+1447 GEFSHGAGWKLDI
-1460 SMPSN
+1460 SVPERDR
-1465 LQKFLE
+1465 E
-1471 LAVSHGVAVGNEHNH
+1471 LLAKLLDSAGIAAGNEGNH
-1486 LDLSFG
+1486 WDLSFG
-1492 AGRTGGDPLTKNRT
+1492 GGGIGGPPVNSRQTGNLHNVPTLQDFT
-1506 ANLKKA
+1506 ATSEL
-1512 SQSLENY
+1512 QYEYLEKY
-1519 TAEHNLNLEQSN
+1519 RKMREDSMQDRIKIAE
-1531 EYNEFLKDLT
+1531 
-1541 KKDIEVKSL
+1541 L
-1550 YGEEASAKILQV
+1550 YGSATEEKIAALDEKYLKQI
-1562 KKEFAE
+1562 AE
-1568 EAGKILSKYPGE
+1568 IYTQFPNE
-1580 IGEEMIAKMRILMM
+1580 IGEKRVAQV
-1594 DKVNKIDFD
+1594 KVLWDNEKRGIYF
-1603 EAEKKLKYAL
+1603 EGAEKQLKYVL

-1621 VMGDKIVNG
+1621 LMGDKIVNG

-1759 NDVIAELEKATDDKA
+1759 NDVIAELEKTTDDKA

-1905 TTATEQASMATEQST
+1905 TAATEQASMATEQST

-1954 TASNAASTA
+1954 TASSAASTT
-1963 NSATASGGAVQQTG
+1963 NSATASGGTVQQTG

-2010 LKNLISGDTKERL
+2010 LKTLISGDTKERL

-2042 FSASSGF
+2042 FSASNGF

-2068 MLSNGEYVVKAS
+2068 MLSNGEYVIKAS

>member
-1 MSQDTDIS
+1 MTQDTDIS

-42 AVADKALKQAEVS
+42 AVADKALKQAEAS

-64 NAKQNVKEQKDLLV
+64 NAKQNVKEQKDLLI

-114 QTEAYKEQIAIN
+114 QTEAYKEQMAIN

-147 ELTKAKENL
+147 ELVKAKENL
-156 DKAMANAPTKDDSAK
+156 DKAMANAPAKDDSAK
-171 IRAEKE
+171 IQAEKE
-177 YAKAQQKAKNATMAR
+177 YTKAQQKAKNATMSR

-268 ASAEIAYEKAQNAV
+268 TSAEIAYEKAQNAV

-312 AGNIASRKADPE
+312 AGNVASRKADSE
-324 QYEKNLAQQAV
+324 QYKKNLAQQAV

-424 QANVSNSGGVQG
+424 QTNVANTGGVQG

-471 EKATNDLVR
+471 EKATKDLER
-480 ATNQKKSAQLK
+480 ASNQKKSAQLK

-572 GVMNAIQGSFDAIIG
+572 GVMNTIQGSFDAIIG

-759 KQAFFRASAEF
+759 KQAFVRASAEF
-770 TSIFEVEI
+770 TSTFEVEI

-806 DTIKELK
+806 DIIKELK

-884 ITDILDGI
+884 ITDILDNI
-892 VSVFDYTGKI
+892 LSVFDYTGKI

-917 EVYVLYQ
+917 EAYVFYR
-924 ALVKS
+924 AVVKS
-929 VYIITGLVKS
+929 ILLVTGLVRS
-939 VMLAINLAKK
+939 VLVAIRTLQKAINLLKQS
-949 AQLLME
+949 QL
-955 KGIVKLQMMEV
+955 KLELATLAVQ
-966 ALTTIM
+966 TIL
-972 KAGIAGIAALT
+972 KSGLVGIAAT
-983 AGGIAVMSGALD
+983 IAGGIAVYSGALD
-995 GVFNS
+995 GLFAS
-1000 ISSKIDG
+1000 LSSKVDG
-1007 LIGSDGSGADDSYRQ
+1007 ILGSGADDSYKQ

-1067 ALQKSLNQILKR
+1067 TLQKSLNQILKR

-1121 IIAEKSLSALEQKKE
+1121 VVAEANLNALQQKKD

-1172 AGSMSEVKNLSG
+1172 AGSMSELGNLSD

-1189 FSKLKA
+1189 FSRLN
-1195 ELANNGND
+1195 EANNNVDVANSQSVAAISDGMTRFAVSNGWNSND
-1203 SAVVNSTNA
+1203 
-1212 ATEADIKKKLIS
+1212 IP
-1224 FGIEND
+1224 GIVS
-1230 WENAEQIV
+1230 QIV
-1238 EWIWKA
+1238 KSA
-1244 IKVFGVDARFVA
+1244 ISHRVDARLVA
-1256 AMIQQESGGRINVES
+1256 AVIQQESGGNKNAVS
-1271 DAGAIG
+1271 PAGAVG
-1277 LMQLT
+1277 LGQLM
-1282 PDTASYLGV
+1282 PETAAGLGV
-1291 NPNDPE
+1291 NPYDWQ
-1297 QNVFGGVKYLAE
+1297 QNIEGAVMYLAQMLDKFGGDIDKAL
-1309 LLKKYGG
+1309 
-1316 DSGLKNV
+1316 
-1323 IAAYNA
+1323 AAYNA
-1329 GPTAVDEYGGIP
+1329 GPYAVQQYGGVP
-1341 PYKET
+1341 PYAET
-1346 INHVDKVMGYF
+1346 QAYVKAVKDYYNQLVK
-1357 DSMAHTIPDSR
+1357 TTPDSR
-1368 TIKDSIVMGFK
+1368 TIQENISKGFQASNENSLAGSK
-1379 AVGDNRY
+1379 
-1386 EDSDFDKRYI
+1386 FDKRYLT
-1396 YKTASKPGA
+1396 YSESSPGA
-1405 TVITDMQD
+1405 TDLLHTQDITSSI
-1413 DTVMHMNQIA
+1413 MNQIA
-1423 KDYYEATGE
+1423 KEFAEATGGKLE
-1432 KINITGGREEGYHAS
+1432 ITGASEQGYGHTTGEWSHGAGWKIDLAPVGDKLDTLINIANKYGIA
-1447 GENGHEGGWKLDI
+1447 
-1460 SMPSN
+1460 M
-1465 LQKFLE
+1465 
-1471 LAVSHGVAVGNEHNH
+1471 GNEGNH

-1492 AGRTGGDPLTKNRT
+1492 KGKVGGKQLTNNAIADIT
-1506 ANLKKA
+1506 TMNSYVANSNLA
-1512 SQSLENY
+1512 LEKF
-1519 TAEHNLNLEQSN
+1519 N
-1531 EYNEFLKDLT
+1531 EYKKFLKDFQEL
-1541 KKDIEVKSL
+1541 DVKVSSL
-1550 YGEEASAKILQV
+1550 YGEEATGKLKQAKQEYEEKVAEYLN
-1562 KKEFAE
+1562 KFPGEAE
-1568 EAGKILSKYPGE
+1568 EA
-1580 IGEEMIAKMRILMM
+1580 IARLRILFDDESRQIRM
-1594 DKVNKIDFD
+1594 DS
-1603 EAEKKLKYAL
+1603 ATKKLKFVL

-1621 VMGDKIVNG
+1621 LMGDKIVNG

-1656 DKLET
+1656 DELET

-1700 DERFSFESNMVDAD
+1700 DERFSLESNMVDAD

-1759 NDVIAELEKATDDKA
+1759 NDVIAELEKTTDEKA
-1774 KYALEQEKTHIQG
+1774 KYALEQEQTHIQG

-1861 QFFAKKVVGGL
+1861 QFFAKKVVSGL

-1905 TTATEQASMATEQST
+1905 TAATEQASMATEQST

-1930 ENLTSAMNNAPAQG
+1930 ENLTTAMNNAPARGTEG
-1944 AEGTATTTAG
+1944 AATTTAG
-1954 TASNAASTA
+1954 TASSAASTA

-2029 QLQLIHQAVTALS
+2029 QLQLIHQAVTTLS

>member
-42 AVADKALKQAEVS
+42 AVADKALKQAEAS

-64 NAKQNVKEQKDLLV
+64 NAKQNVKEQKDLLI

-100 AKALE
+100 ARALE

-114 QTEAYKEQIAIN
+114 QTEAYKEQMAIN

-147 ELTKAKENL
+147 ELVKAKKNL

-171 IRAEKE
+171 IQAEKE
-177 YAKAQQKAKNATMAR
+177 YTKAQQKAENATMAR

-298 AQKQRLQAEKELEK
+298 AQKQRLQAEKELER
-312 AGNIASRKADPE
+312 AGNIASRKADSE
-324 QYEKNLAQQAV
+324 QYKKNLAQQAV

-424 QANVSNSGGVQG
+424 QANVANAGGVQG

-491 VDTAEARQKITAV
+491 VDTAQAREKITAV

-514 TPNIKVKANTGQA
+514 TPNVKVKANTGQA

-542 KAHTVSVRASGVN
+542 RAHTVSVRASGVN

-572 GVMNAIQGSFDAIIG
+572 GVMNTIQGSFDAIIG

-722 MKSSA
+722 MKNSA

-759 KQAFFRASAEF
+759 KQAFVRASAEF
-770 TSIFEVEI
+770 TSTFEVEI

-884 ITDILDGI
+884 ITDILDNI
-892 VSVFDYTGKI
+892 LSVFDYTGKI

-917 EVYVLYQ
+917 EAYVFYR
-924 ALVKS
+924 AVVKS
-929 VYIITGLVKS
+929 ILLVTGLVRS
-939 VMLAINLAKK
+939 VLVTIRTLQKAINLLKQS
-949 AQLLME
+949 QL
-955 KGIVKLQMMEV
+955 KLELATLAVQ
-966 ALTTIM
+966 TIL
-972 KAGIAGIAALT
+972 KSGLVGIAAT
-983 AGGIAVMSGALD
+983 IAGGIAVYSGALD
-995 GVFNS
+995 GLFAS
-1000 ISSKIDG
+1000 LSSKVDG
-1007 LIGSDGSGADDSYRQ
+1007 ILGSGADDSYKQ

-1121 IIAEKSLSALEQKKE
+1121 VVAEANLNALQQKKD

-1172 AGSMSEVKNLSG
+1172 AESITGLKDLKEIVRQDFARNNPQQSESDVVRAKTLSAIEPELVKFAEEHGWDNPGETIKQVMDASIRKG
-1184 IFKQE
+1184 I
-1189 FSKLKA
+1189 
-1195 ELANNGND
+1195 
-1203 SAVVNSTNA
+1203 
-1212 ATEADIKKKLIS
+1212 
-1224 FGIEND
+1224 
-1230 WENAEQIV
+1230 
-1238 EWIWKA
+1238 
-1244 IKVFGVDARFVA
+1244 DARELVA
-1256 AMIQQESGGRINVES
+1256 LIQQESGGKRNAIS
-1271 DAGAIG
+1271 PAGAIG
-1277 LMQLT
+1277 LTQLM
-1282 PDTASYLGV
+1282 PETAAEVGV
-1291 NPNDPE
+1291 NPYDWRENI
-1297 QNVFGGVKYLAE
+1297 NGGAAYLA
-1309 LLKKYGG
+1309 KMRGAFN
-1316 DSGLKNV
+1316 GLPDILDRA

-1329 GPTAVDEYGGIP
+1329 GLGAVQQYGGVPPYPETQAYVKNFHEYYDSMSYIPDTRYLPKPSASPTYGFYATGDNMLRGSKFDSRYLDEYHSVGGVT
-1341 PYKET
+1341 KL
-1346 INHVDKVMGYF
+1346 DGM
-1357 DSMAHTIPDSR
+1357 
-1368 TIKDSIVMGFK
+1368 KDIVYSIF
-1379 AVGDNRY
+1379 
-1386 EDSDFDKRYI
+1386 
-1396 YKTASKPGA
+1396 
-1405 TVITDMQD
+1405 
-1413 DTVMHMNQIA
+1413 NQVA
-1423 KDYYEATGE
+1423 KDYFDKTGE
-1432 KINITGGREEGYHAS
+1432 RLVITGGSEDGHAG
-1447 GENGHEGGWKLDI
+1447 GEFSHGAGWKLDI
-1460 SMPSN
+1460 SVPERDR
-1465 LQKFLE
+1465 E
-1471 LAVSHGVAVGNEHNH
+1471 LLAKLLDSAGIAAGNEGNH
-1486 LDLSFG
+1486 WDLSFG
-1492 AGRTGGDPLTKNRT
+1492 GGGIGGPPVNSRQTGNLHNVPTLQDFT
-1506 ANLKKA
+1506 ATSEL
-1512 SQSLENY
+1512 QYEYLEKY
-1519 TAEHNLNLEQSN
+1519 RKMREDLMQDRIKIAE
-1531 EYNEFLKDLT
+1531 
-1541 KKDIEVKSL
+1541 L
-1550 YGEEASAKILQV
+1550 YGSATEEKIAAIDEKYLKQI
-1562 KKEFAE
+1562 AE
-1568 EAGKILSKYPGE
+1568 IYTQFPNE
-1580 IGEEMIAKMRILMM
+1580 IGEKRVAQV
-1594 DKVNKIDFD
+1594 KVLWDNEKRGIYF
-1603 EAEKKLKYAL
+1603 EGAEKQLKYAL

-1621 VMGDKIVNG
+1621 MMGDKIVNG

-1861 QFFAKKVVGGL
+1861 QFFAKKVVSGL

-1905 TTATEQASMATEQST
+1905 TAATEQASMATEQST

>member
-42 AVADKALKQAEVS
+42 AVADKALKQAEAS

-64 NAKQNVKEQKDLLV
+64 NAKQNVKEQKDLLL

-100 AKALE
+100 AKAQNNLS
-105 NEAAARKKN
+105 
-114 QTEAYKEQIAIN
+114 N
-126 AVMKAKLAESQAE
+126 A
-139 ERARKKQM
+139 
-147 ELTKAKENL
+147 
-156 DKAMANAPTKDDSAK
+156 
-171 IRAEKE
+171 
-177 YAKAQQKAKNATMAR
+177 
-192 EEAERNLA
+192 
-200 NASERR
+200 
-206 TKALKAVKKAE
+206 
-217 EQAKSNVANAQ
+217 
-228 TQENLASLGLKNAKL
+228 
-243 DEKSAKQRLKARKN
+243 
-257 DLDTATTPEKA
+257 
-268 ASAEIAYEKAQNAV
+268 
-282 EAALNRRE
+282 
-290 KAERRLAQ
+290 
-298 AQKQRLQAEKELEK
+298 
-312 AGNIASRKADPE
+312 
-324 QYEKNLAQQAV
+324 
-335 KVARRN
+335 
-341 ESEALAD
+341 
-348 LEIKREARKAAR
+348 
-360 SDYYNATPQNDTTAQ
+360 
-375 REALTKA
+375 
-382 EQEYQKALLGSESAV
+382 
-397 KRRQLAEEK
+397 
-406 LQKAQERRKSAQ
+406 
-418 EALAKA
+418 
-424 QANVSNSGGVQG
+424 GGVQG

-454 ARMKAAQKA
+454 ARMKATQKA

-491 VDTAEARQKITAV
+491 VDTAQARQKITAV

-572 GVMNAIQGSFDAIIG
+572 GVMNTIQGSFDAIIG

-759 KQAFFRASAEF
+759 KQAFVRASAEF
-770 TSIFEVEI
+770 TSTFEVEI

-861 DALVDWTPVI
+861 DVLVDWSPVI

-884 ITDILDGI
+884 ITDILDNI
-892 VSVFDYTGKI
+892 LSVFDYTGKI

-917 EVYVLYQ
+917 EAYVFYR
-924 ALVKS
+924 AVVKS
-929 VYIITGLVKS
+929 ILLVTGLVRS
-939 VMLAINLAKK
+939 VLVTIRTLQKAINLLKQS
-949 AQLLME
+949 QL
-955 KGIVKLQMMEV
+955 KLELATLAVQ
-966 ALTTIM
+966 TIL
-972 KAGIAGIAALT
+972 KSGLVGIAAT
-983 AGGIAVMSGALD
+983 IAGGIAVYSGALD
-995 GVFNS
+995 GLFAS
-1000 ISSKIDG
+1000 LSSKVDG
-1007 LIGSDGSGADDSYRQ
+1007 ILGSGADDSYKQ

-1037 DKHTDPQALRDARA
+1037 DKHTDPQASRDARA

-1121 IIAEKSLSALEQKKE
+1121 VVAEANLNALQQKKD

-1172 AGSMSEVKNLSG
+1172 AGSMSELGNLSD

-1189 FSKLKA
+1189 FSRLN
-1195 ELANNGND
+1195 EVNNNVDVANSQSVAAISDGITRFAVSNGWNSND
-1203 SAVVNSTNA
+1203 
-1212 ATEADIKKKLIS
+1212 IP
-1224 FGIEND
+1224 GIVS
-1230 WENAEQIV
+1230 QIV
-1238 EWIWKA
+1238 KSA
-1244 IKVFGVDARFVA
+1244 ISHRVDARLA
-1256 AMIQQESGGRINVES
+1256 AAVIQQESGGNKNAVS
-1271 DAGAIG
+1271 PAGAVG
-1277 LMQLT
+1277 LGQLM
-1282 PDTASYLGV
+1282 PETAAGLGV
-1291 NPNDPE
+1291 NPYDWQ
-1297 QNVFGGVKYLAE
+1297 QNIEGAVMYLAQMLDKFGGDIDKA
-1309 LLKKYGG
+1309 
-1316 DSGLKNV
+1316 

-1329 GPTAVDEYGGIP
+1329 GPYAVQQYGGVP
-1341 PYKET
+1341 PYAET
-1346 INHVDKVMGYF
+1346 QAHVKAVKDYYHQLVK
-1357 DSMAHTIPDSR
+1357 TTPDSR
-1368 TIKDSIVMGFK
+1368 TIQENISKGFQASNENSLAGSK
-1379 AVGDNRY
+1379 
-1386 EDSDFDKRYI
+1386 FDKRYLT
-1396 YKTASKPGA
+1396 YSESSPGA
-1405 TVITDMQD
+1405 TDLLHTQDITSSI
-1413 DTVMHMNQIA
+1413 MNQIA
-1423 KDYYEATGE
+1423 KEFTEATGGKLE
-1432 KINITGGREEGYHAS
+1432 ITGASEQGYGHETGEWSHGAGWKIDLAPVGDKLDTLINIANKYGIA
-1447 GENGHEGGWKLDI
+1447 
-1460 SMPSN
+1460 M
-1465 LQKFLE
+1465 
-1471 LAVSHGVAVGNEHNH
+1471 GNEGNH

-1492 AGRTGGDPLTKNRT
+1492 KGKVGGKQLTNNAIADIT
-1506 ANLKKA
+1506 TMNSYVANSNLA
-1512 SQSLENY
+1512 LEKF
-1519 TAEHNLNLEQSN
+1519 N
-1531 EYNEFLKDLT
+1531 EYKKFLKDFQEL
-1541 KKDIEVKSL
+1541 DVKVSSL
-1550 YGEEASAKILQV
+1550 YGEEATGKLKQAKQEYEEKAAEYLN
-1562 KKEFAE
+1562 KFPGEAE
-1568 EAGKILSKYPGE
+1568 EA
-1580 IGEEMIAKMRILMM
+1580 IARLRIIFDDESRQIRM
-1594 DKVNKIDFD
+1594 DS
-1603 EAEKKLKYAL
+1603 ATKKLKFVL

-1621 VMGDKIVNG
+1621 MMGNKIVNG

-1656 DKLET
+1656 DELET

-1759 NDVIAELEKATDDKA
+1759 NDVIAELEKTTDDKA
-1774 KYALEQEKTHIQG
+1774 KYALEQEKAHIQG

-1861 QFFAKKVVGGL
+1861 QFFAKKVVSGL

-1896 TLATALETT
+1896 TA
-1905 TTATEQASMATEQST
+1905 ATEQVSMATEQSI

-1930 ENLTSAMNNAPAQG
+1930 ENLTTAMNNAPAQG

-1954 TASNAASTA
+1954 TASSAASTA

>member
-42 AVADKALKQAEVS
+42 AVADKALKQAEAS

-100 AKALE
+100 ARALE

-114 QTEAYKEQIAIN
+114 QTEAYKEQMAIN

-147 ELTKAKENL
+147 ELVKAKENL
-156 DKAMANAPTKDDSAK
+156 DKAMANTPTKDDSAK
-171 IRAEKE
+171 IQSEKE
-177 YAKAQQKAKNATMAR
+177 YTKAQQKAKNATMAR

-312 AGNIASRKADPE
+312 AGNIASRKADSE
-324 QYEKNLAQQAV
+324 QYKKNLAQQAV

-382 EQEYQKALLGSESAV
+382 EQEYQNALLGSESAV
-397 KRRQLAEEK
+397 KRRQIAEEK

-424 QANVSNSGGVQG
+424 QTNVANTGSVQG
-436 TASKDEL
+436 TASKEEL

-471 EKATNDLVR
+471 EKASNDLVR

-572 GVMNAIQGSFDAIIG
+572 GVMNTIQGSFDAIIG

-759 KQAFFRASAEF
+759 KQAFVRASAEF
-770 TSIFEVEI
+770 TSTFEVEI

-861 DALVDWTPVI
+861 DVLVDWSPVI
-871 SSAVDGL
+871 SAAVDGL

-909 LDLVHDIV
+909 LDLVRSIV
-917 EVYVLYQ
+917 EAYVLYR
-924 ALVKS
+924 A
-929 VYIITGLVKS
+929 
-939 VMLAINLAKK
+939 
-949 AQLLME
+949 
-955 KGIVKLQMMEV
+955 IVKAVYGITFLIKGVLVTINGLLQAQIIFERIILKLQAMGL
-966 ALTTIM
+966 ALQTIM
-972 KAGIAGIAALT
+972 KAGLVGIAALT
-983 AGGIAVMSGALD
+983 VGGIAAMSGALD
-995 GVFNS
+995 GVFSS
-1000 ISSKIDG
+1000 IKSKVDSFFG
-1007 LIGSDGSGADDSYRQ
+1007 DAGADDSYKK

-1121 IIAEKSLSALEQKKE
+1121 VVAEANLNALQQKKD

-1172 AGSMSEVKNLSG
+1172 AESITGLKDLKEIVRQDFARNNPQQSKSDVVRAKTLSAIEPELVKFAEEHGWDNPGETIKQVMDASIRKG
-1184 IFKQE
+1184 I
-1189 FSKLKA
+1189 
-1195 ELANNGND
+1195 
-1203 SAVVNSTNA
+1203 
-1212 ATEADIKKKLIS
+1212 
-1224 FGIEND
+1224 
-1230 WENAEQIV
+1230 
-1238 EWIWKA
+1238 
-1244 IKVFGVDARFVA
+1244 DARALVA
-1256 AMIQQESGGRINVES
+1256 LIQQESGGKRNAMS
-1271 DAGAIG
+1271 PAGAIG
-1277 LMQLT
+1277 LTQLM
-1282 PDTASYLGV
+1282 PETAAEVGV
-1291 NPNDPE
+1291 NPYDWRENI
-1297 QNVFGGVKYLAE
+1297 NGGAAYLAKM
-1309 LLKKYGG
+1309 LGAF
-1316 DSGLKNV
+1316 DGLPDILDRA

-1329 GPTAVDEYGGIP
+1329 GLGAVQQYGGVP
-1341 PYKET
+1341 PYPET
-1346 INHVDKVMGYF
+1346 QAYVKNFHGYY
-1357 DSMAHTIPDSR
+1357 DSMSYIPDTRYLPKPSSSP
-1368 TIKDSIVMGFK
+1368 TYGFF
-1379 AVGDNRY
+1379 ATGDNMLKG
-1386 EDSDFDKRYI
+1386 SKFDRRYI
-1396 YKTASKPGA
+1396 DEFHSVGGVTKLDGMKDIVYS
-1405 TVITDMQD
+1405 IF
-1413 DTVMHMNQIA
+1413 NQVA
-1423 KDYYEATGE
+1423 KDYFDKTGE
-1432 KINITGGREEGYHAS
+1432 RLVITGGSEDGHTG
-1447 GENGHEGGWKLDI
+1447 GEFSHGAGWKLDI
-1460 SMPSN
+1460 SVPERDR
-1465 LQKFLE
+1465 E
-1471 LAVSHGVAVGNEHNH
+1471 LLAKLLDSAGIAAGNEGNH
-1486 LDLSFG
+1486 WDLSFG
-1492 AGRTGGDPLTKNRT
+1492 GGGIGGPPVNSRQTGNLHNVPTLQDFT
-1506 ANLKKA
+1506 ATSEL
-1512 SQSLENY
+1512 QYEYLEKY
-1519 TAEHNLNLEQSN
+1519 RKMREDSMQDRIKIAE
-1531 EYNEFLKDLT
+1531 
-1541 KKDIEVKSL
+1541 L
-1550 YGEEASAKILQV
+1550 YGSATEEKIAALDEKYLKQI
-1562 KKEFAE
+1562 AE
-1568 EAGKILSKYPGE
+1568 IYTQFPNE
-1580 IGEEMIAKMRILMM
+1580 IGEKRVAQV
-1594 DKVNKIDFD
+1594 KVLWDNEKRGIYF
-1603 EAEKKLKYAL
+1603 EGAEKQLKYAL

-1621 VMGDKIVNG
+1621 MMGDKIVNG

-1774 KYALEQEKTHIQG
+1774 KYALEQEKAHIQG

-1805 ASALGHVKTLLE
+1805 ASSLGHVKTLLE

-1905 TTATEQASMATEQST
+1905 TAATEQASMATEQST

-1930 ENLTSAMNNAPAQG
+1930 ESLTSAMNNAPARG
-1944 AEGTATTTAG
+1944 VEGTATTTAG
-1954 TASNAASTA
+1954 TASSAASTT

-1977 GGTATQAGAPSTS
+1977 GGTATQASAPSTS

-2010 LKNLISGDTKERL
+2010 LRTLIKGDTKERL

-2042 FSASSGF
+2042 FSVSSGF

>member
-42 AVADKALKQAEVS
+42 AVADKALKQAEAS

-114 QTEAYKEQIAIN
+114 QTEAYKEQMAIN

-147 ELTKAKENL
+147 ELTRAKENL

-217 EQAKSNVANAQ
+217 EQAKSNAANTQ

-312 AGNIASRKADPE
+312 AGNIASRKADSE
-324 QYEKNLAQQAV
+324 QYKKNLAQQAV

-424 QANVSNSGGVQG
+424 QANVANAGGVQG

-542 KAHTVSVRASGVN
+542 RAHTVSVRASGVN

-759 KQAFFRASAEF
+759 KQAFVRASAEF
-770 TSIFEVEI
+770 TSTFEVEI

-806 DTIKELK
+806 DIIKELK

-836 EEALDSWDNICSLAA
+836 EEALDSWGNICSLAA

-861 DALVDWTPVI
+861 DALVDWSPVI
-871 SSAVDGL
+871 SSAVGGL

-884 ITDILDGI
+884 ITDILDTI
-892 VSVFDYTGKI
+892 LSVFDYTGKI

-917 EVYVLYQ
+917 EAYVFYR
-924 ALVKS
+924 AIVKGIL
-929 VYIITGLVKS
+929 IITGLVRS
-939 VMLAINLAKK
+939 VLVTIRTLQKAINLLKQS
-949 AQLLME
+949 QL
-955 KGIVKLQMMEV
+955 KLELATLAVQ
-966 ALTTIM
+966 TIL
-972 KAGIAGIAALT
+972 KSGLIGIAAT
-983 AGGIAVMSGALD
+983 IAGGIAVYSGALD
-995 GVFNS
+995 GLFAS
-1000 ISSKIDG
+1000 LSSKVDG
-1007 LIGSDGSGADDSYRQ
+1007 LLGSGADDSYKQ

-1112 YAEKANNDK
+1112 YTEKANNDK
-1121 IIAEKSLSALEQKKE
+1121 VIAEKNLNALQQKKD

-1172 AGSMSEVKNLSG
+1172 VNSMSELGNLSD

-1189 FSKLKA
+1189 FSRLN
-1195 ELANNGND
+1195 EANNNVDVANSQSVAAISDGITRFAVSNGWNSND
-1203 SAVVNSTNA
+1203 
-1212 ATEADIKKKLIS
+1212 IP
-1224 FGIEND
+1224 GIVR
-1230 WENAEQIV
+1230 QIV
-1238 EWIWKA
+1238 KSA
-1244 IKVFGVDARFVA
+1244 ISHRVDARLA
-1256 AMIQQESGGRINVES
+1256 AAVIQQESRGNKNAVS
-1271 DAGAIG
+1271 PAGAVG
-1277 LMQLT
+1277 LGQLM
-1282 PDTASYLGV
+1282 PETAAELGV
-1291 NPNDPE
+1291 NPYDWQ
-1297 QNVFGGVKYLAE
+1297 QNIEGAVMYLAQMLDKFGGDIDKA
-1309 LLKKYGG
+1309 
-1316 DSGLKNV
+1316 

-1329 GPTAVDEYGGIP
+1329 GPYAVQQYGGVP
-1341 PYKET
+1341 PYAET
-1346 INHVDKVMGYF
+1346 QAHVKAVKDYYYQLVK
-1357 DSMAHTIPDSR
+1357 TTPDSR
-1368 TIKDSIVMGFK
+1368 TIQENISKGFQASSENSLAGSK
-1379 AVGDNRY
+1379 FDRRY
-1386 EDSDFDKRYI
+1386 LTYSES
-1396 YKTASKPGA
+1396 SPGA
-1405 TVITDMQD
+1405 TDLLHTQDITSSI
-1413 DTVMHMNQIA
+1413 MNQIA
-1423 KDYYEATGE
+1423 KEFAEATGE
-1432 KINITGGREEGYHAS
+1432 KLEITGASEQGYGHTTGEWSHGAGWKIDLAPVGDKLDTLINIANKYGIA
-1447 GENGHEGGWKLDI
+1447 
-1460 SMPSN
+1460 M
-1465 LQKFLE
+1465 
-1471 LAVSHGVAVGNEHNH
+1471 GNEGNH

-1492 AGRTGGDPLTKNRT
+1492 KGKVGGKQLTNNAIADIT
-1506 ANLKKA
+1506 TMNSYVANSNLA
-1512 SQSLENY
+1512 LEKF
-1519 TAEHNLNLEQSN
+1519 N
-1531 EYNEFLKDLT
+1531 EYKKFLKDFQEL
-1541 KKDIEVKSL
+1541 DVKVSSL
-1550 YGEEASAKILQV
+1550 YGEEATGKLKQAKQEYEEKAAEYIN
-1562 KKEFAE
+1562 KFPGEAE
-1568 EAGKILSKYPGE
+1568 EA
-1580 IGEEMIAKMRILMM
+1580 IARLRILFDDESRQIRM
-1594 DKVNKIDFD
+1594 DS
-1603 EAEKKLKYAL
+1603 ATKKLKFVL

-1621 VMGDKIVNG
+1621 AMGDKIVNG

-1656 DKLET
+1656 DELET

-1896 TLATALETT
+1896 TLA
-1905 TTATEQASMATEQST
+1905 

>member
-42 AVADKALKQAEVS
+42 AVADKALKQAEAS

-114 QTEAYKEQIAIN
+114 QTEAYKEQMAIN

-147 ELTKAKENL
+147 ELVKAKENL

-177 YAKAQQKAKNATMAR
+177 YTKAQQKAKNATMAR

-206 TKALKAVKKAE
+206 SKALKAVKKAE

-298 AQKQRLQAEKELEK
+298 AQKQRLQAEKELEN
-312 AGNIASRKADPE
+312 AGNIASRKADSE
-324 QYEKNLAQQAV
+324 QYKENLAQQAV

-375 REALTKA
+375 RGALTKA

-424 QANVSNSGGVQG
+424 QANVSNAGGVQG

-443 QGAKQAVSNAE
+443 QEAKQAVSNAE

-463 VESAVKAE
+463 VEGAVKAE

-665 TDELIKFTTTGVNA
+665 TEELIKFTTTGVNA

-759 KQAFFRASAEF
+759 KQAFVRASAEF
-770 TSIFEVEI
+770 TSTFEVEI

-861 DALVDWTPVI
+861 DALVDWSPVI
-871 SSAVDGL
+871 SAAVDGL

-902 AGKNQDI
+902 AGTNQDI
-909 LDLVHDIV
+909 LDLVRSIV
-917 EVYVLYQ
+917 EAYVLYR
-924 ALVKS
+924 A
-929 VYIITGLVKS
+929 
-939 VMLAINLAKK
+939 
-949 AQLLME
+949 
-955 KGIVKLQMMEV
+955 IVKAVYGITFLIKGVLVTINGLLQAQIIFERIILKLQAMGL
-966 ALTTIM
+966 ALQTIM
-972 KAGIAGIAALT
+972 KAGLVGIAALT
-983 AGGIAVMSGALD
+983 VGGIAAMSGALD
-995 GVFNS
+995 GVFSS
-1000 ISSKIDG
+1000 IKSKVDSFFG
-1007 LIGSDGSGADDSYRQ
+1007 NAGADDSYKQ

-1037 DKHTDPQALRDARA
+1037 DKHTDPQALKDARA

-1121 IIAEKSLSALEQKKE
+1121 IIAEKNLSALEQKKE

-1172 AGSMSEVKNLSG
+1172 AGSMSELGNLSD

-1189 FSKLKA
+1189 FSRLN
-1195 ELANNGND
+1195 EANNNVDVANSQSVAAISDGITRFAVSNGWNSND
-1203 SAVVNSTNA
+1203 
-1212 ATEADIKKKLIS
+1212 IP
-1224 FGIEND
+1224 GIVS
-1230 WENAEQIV
+1230 QIV
-1238 EWIWKA
+1238 KSA
-1244 IKVFGVDARFVA
+1244 ISHRVDARLA
-1256 AMIQQESGGRINVES
+1256 AAVIQQESGGNKNAVS
-1271 DAGAIG
+1271 PAGAVG
-1277 LMQLT
+1277 LGQLM
-1282 PDTASYLGV
+1282 PETAAGLGV
-1291 NPNDPE
+1291 NPYDWQ
-1297 QNVFGGVKYLAE
+1297 QNIEGTVMYLAQMLDKFGGDIDKA
-1309 LLKKYGG
+1309 
-1316 DSGLKNV
+1316 

-1329 GPTAVDEYGGIP
+1329 GPYAVQQYGGVP
-1341 PYKET
+1341 PYAET
-1346 INHVDKVMGYF
+1346 QAHVKAVKDYYHQLVK
-1357 DSMAHTIPDSR
+1357 TTPDSR
-1368 TIKDSIVMGFK
+1368 TIQENISKGFQASNENSLAGSK
-1379 AVGDNRY
+1379 
-1386 EDSDFDKRYI
+1386 FDKRYLT
-1396 YKTASKPGA
+1396 YSESSPGA
-1405 TVITDMQD
+1405 TDLLHTQDITSSI
-1413 DTVMHMNQIA
+1413 MNQIA
-1423 KDYYEATGE
+1423 KEFAEATGE
-1432 KINITGGREEGYHAS
+1432 KLEITGASEQGYGHTTGEWSHGAGWKIDLAPVGDKLDTLINIANKYGIA
-1447 GENGHEGGWKLDI
+1447 
-1460 SMPSN
+1460 M
-1465 LQKFLE
+1465 
-1471 LAVSHGVAVGNEHNH
+1471 GNEGNH

-1492 AGRTGGDPLTKNRT
+1492 KGKVDGKQLTNNAIADIT
-1506 ANLKKA
+1506 TMNSYVANSNLA
-1512 SQSLENY
+1512 LEKF
-1519 TAEHNLNLEQSN
+1519 N
-1531 EYNEFLKDLT
+1531 EYKKFLKDFQEL
-1541 KKDIEVKSL
+1541 DVKVSSL
-1550 YGEEASAKILQV
+1550 YGEEATGKLKQAKQEYEEKVAEYLN
-1562 KKEFAE
+1562 KFPGEAE
-1568 EAGKILSKYPGE
+1568 EA
-1580 IGEEMIAKMRILMM
+1580 IARLRIIFDDESRQIRM
-1594 DKVNKIDFD
+1594 DS
-1603 EAEKKLKYAL
+1603 ATKKLKFVL

-1621 VMGDKIVNG
+1621 LMGDKIVNG

-1656 DKLET
+1656 DELEK

-1759 NDVIAELEKATDDKA
+1759 NDVIAELEKTTDEKA

-1905 TTATEQASMATEQST
+1905 TAATEQASMATEQST

-1954 TASNAASTA
+1954 TASSAASTT
-1963 NSATASGGAVQQTG
+1963 NSATASGGTVQQTG

-2010 LKNLISGDTKERL
+2010 LKTLISGDTKERL

-2057 AGTATSDSIPA
+2057 VGTATSDSIPA

>member
-42 AVADKALKQAEVS
+42 AVADKALKQAEAS

-114 QTEAYKEQIAIN
+114 QTEAYKEQMAIN

-147 ELTKAKENL
+147 ELAKAKENL

-177 YAKAQQKAKNATMAR
+177 Y
-192 EEAERNLA
+192 
-200 NASERR
+200 
-206 TKALKAVKKAE
+206 
-217 EQAKSNVANAQ
+217 
-228 TQENLASLGLKNAKL
+228 
-243 DEKSAKQRLKARKN
+243 
-257 DLDTATTPEKA
+257 
-268 ASAEIAYEKAQNAV
+268 
-282 EAALNRRE
+282 
-290 KAERRLAQ
+290 
-298 AQKQRLQAEKELEK
+298 
-312 AGNIASRKADPE
+312 
-324 QYEKNLAQQAV
+324 
-335 KVARRN
+335 
-341 ESEALAD
+341 
-348 LEIKREARKAAR
+348 
-360 SDYYNATPQNDTTAQ
+360 
-375 REALTKA
+375 
-382 EQEYQKALLGSESAV
+382 QKALLDSESAV
-397 KRRQLAEEK
+397 IRRQLAEEK

-424 QANVSNSGGVQG
+424 QANVANAGGVQG

-471 EKATNDLVR
+471 KKATNDLVR

-491 VDTAEARQKITAV
+491 VDTAQAREKITAV

-514 TPNIKVKANTGQA
+514 TPNVKVKANTGQA

-542 KAHTVSVRASGVN
+542 RAHTVSVRASGVN

-759 KQAFFRASAEF
+759 KQAFVRASAEF
-770 TSIFEVEI
+770 TSTFEVEI

-861 DALVDWTPVI
+861 DALVDWSPVI
-871 SSAVDGL
+871 SAAVDGL

-909 LDLVHDIV
+909 LDLVRSIV
-917 EVYVLYQ
+917 EAYVLYR
-924 ALVKS
+924 A
-929 VYIITGLVKS
+929 
-939 VMLAINLAKK
+939 
-949 AQLLME
+949 
-955 KGIVKLQMMEV
+955 IVKAVYGITFLIKGVLVTINGLLQAQIIFERIILKLQAMGL
-966 ALTTIM
+966 ALQTIM
-972 KAGIAGIAALT
+972 KAGLVGIAALT
-983 AGGIAVMSGALD
+983 VGGIAAMSGALD
-995 GVFNS
+995 GVFSS
-1000 ISSKIDG
+1000 IKSKVDSFFG
-1007 LIGSDGSGADDSYRQ
+1007 DAGADDSYKK

-1037 DKHTDPQALRDARA
+1037 DKHTDPQALKDARA

-1121 IIAEKSLSALEQKKE
+1121 VVAEANLNALQQKKD

-1172 AGSMSEVKNLSG
+1172 AESITGLKDLKEIVRQDFARNNPQQSKSDVVREKTLSAIEPELVKFAEEHGWDNPG
-1184 IFKQE
+1184 ETIKQVMDASIRE
-1189 FSKLKA
+1189 
-1195 ELANNGND
+1195 
-1203 SAVVNSTNA
+1203 
-1212 ATEADIKKKLIS
+1212 
-1224 FGIEND
+1224 
-1230 WENAEQIV
+1230 
-1238 EWIWKA
+1238 
-1244 IKVFGVDARFVA
+1244 GVDARALVA
-1256 AMIQQESGGRINVES
+1256 LIQQESGGKRNAES
-1271 DAGAIG
+1271 PRGAIG
-1277 LMQLT
+1277 LTQLM
-1282 PDTASYLGV
+1282 PKTAAEVGV
-1291 NPNDPE
+1291 NPYDWRENI
-1297 QNVFGGVKYLAE
+1297 NGGAAYLAKMLQANKE
-1309 LLKKYGG
+1309 FADIL
-1316 DSGLKNV
+1316 DRA

-1329 GPTAVDEYGGIP
+1329 GLGAVQQYGGVP
-1341 PYKET
+1341 PYAET
-1346 INHVDKVMGYF
+1346 QAYVKNFHGYYDSMSYIPDTRYLPKPSASSTYGFFATGDNMLRGSKF
-1357 DSMAHTIPDSR
+1357 DSRYLDESHSVGGVTTLSG
-1368 TIKDSIVMGFK
+1368 IKDIVYSTF
-1379 AVGDNRY
+1379 
-1386 EDSDFDKRYI
+1386 
-1396 YKTASKPGA
+1396 
-1405 TVITDMQD
+1405 
-1413 DTVMHMNQIA
+1413 NQVA
-1423 KDYYEATGE
+1423 KDYFDKTGE
-1432 KINITGGREEGYHAS
+1432 RLVITGGSEDGHAG
-1447 GENGHEGGWKLDI
+1447 GEYSHGKGWKLDI
-1460 SMPSN
+1460 SVP
-1465 LQKFLE
+1465 KRDRE
-1471 LAVSHGVAVGNEHNH
+1471 LLAKLLDSAGIAAGNEGNH
-1486 LDLSFG
+1486 WDLSFG
-1492 AGRTGGDPLTKNRT
+1492 GGGIGGPSVNSRQTGNLHNVPTLQDFT
-1506 ANLKKA
+1506 ATSEL
-1512 SQSLENY
+1512 QYEYLEKY
-1519 TAEHNLNLEQSN
+1519 RKMREDSMQDRIKIAE
-1531 EYNEFLKDLT
+1531 
-1541 KKDIEVKSL
+1541 L
-1550 YGEEASAKILQV
+1550 YGSATEEKIAALDEKYLKQI
-1562 KKEFAE
+1562 AE
-1568 EAGKILSKYPGE
+1568 IYTQFPNE
-1580 IGEEMIAKMRILMM
+1580 IGEKRVAQI
-1594 DKVNKIDFD
+1594 KVLWDNEKRGIYF
-1603 EAEKKLKYAL
+1603 EGAEKQLKYAL

-1621 VMGDKIVNG
+1621 MMGDKIVNG

-1759 NDVIAELEKATDDKA
+1759 NDVIAELEKTTDGKA
-1774 KYALEQEKTHIQG
+1774 KYALEQEKAHIQG
-1787 KINELSQLQ
+1787 KISELSQLQ

-1905 TTATEQASMATEQST
+1905 TAATEQASMATEQST

-1944 AEGTATTTAG
+1944 ADGTATTTAG
-1954 TASNAASTA
+1954 TASSAASTA
-1963 NSATASGGAVQQTG
+1963 NSSTASGGAVQQTG

-2010 LKNLISGDTKERL
+2010 LKTLISGDTKERL

-2068 MLSNGEYVVKAS
+2068 MLSNGEYVIKAS

>member
-42 AVADKALKQAEVS
+42 AVADKALKQAEAS

-105 NEAAARKKN
+105 NEATARKKN

-126 AVMKAKLAESQAE
+126 AVRKAKLAEAQAE

-147 ELTKAKENL
+147 ELAKAKETP
-156 DKAMANAPTKDDSAK
+156 DKAMANAPTK
-171 IRAEKE
+171 
-177 YAKAQQKAKNATMAR
+177 
-192 EEAERNLA
+192 EAH
-200 NASERR
+200 
-206 TKALKAVKKAE
+206 T
-217 EQAKSNVANAQ
+217 
-228 TQENLASLGLKNAKL
+228 
-243 DEKSAKQRLKARKN
+243 
-257 DLDTATTPEKA
+257 
-268 ASAEIAYEKAQNAV
+268 
-282 EAALNRRE
+282 
-290 KAERRLAQ
+290 KAER
-298 AQKQRLQAEKELEK
+298 
-312 AGNIASRKADPE
+312 
-324 QYEKNLAQQAV
+324 
-335 KVARRN
+335 
-341 ESEALAD
+341 
-348 LEIKREARKAAR
+348 
-360 SDYYNATPQNDTTAQ
+360 
-375 REALTKA
+375 
-382 EQEYQKALLGSESAV
+382 EYQKALLDSETAV

-424 QANVSNSGGVQG
+424 QSNVTNTGGVQG

-443 QGAKQAVSNAE
+443 QGTKQAVSNAE

-491 VDTAEARQKITAV
+491 VDTAQARQKITAV

-759 KQAFFRASAEF
+759 KQAFVRASAEF
-770 TSIFEVEI
+770 TSTFEVEI

-1172 AGSMSEVKNLSG
+1172 AESITGLKDLKEIIRQDFARNNPQQSESDVVREKSLSAIETELIKFAEEHGWDNPGETIKQVMDASIREG
-1184 IFKQE
+1184 I
-1189 FSKLKA
+1189 
-1195 ELANNGND
+1195 
-1203 SAVVNSTNA
+1203 
-1212 ATEADIKKKLIS
+1212 
-1224 FGIEND
+1224 
-1230 WENAEQIV
+1230 
-1238 EWIWKA
+1238 
-1244 IKVFGVDARFVA
+1244 DARELVA
-1256 AMIQQESGGRINVES
+1256 LIQQESGGKRNAKS
-1271 DAGAIG
+1271 PRGAIG
-1277 LMQLT
+1277 LTQLM
-1282 PDTASYLGV
+1282 PETAAEVGV
-1291 NPNDPE
+1291 NPYDWRENI
-1297 QNVFGGVKYLAE
+1297 NGGAAYLAKMRRLFVGFDDILE
-1309 LLKKYGG
+1309 RAF
-1316 DSGLKNV
+1316 
-1323 IAAYNA
+1323 AAYNA
-1329 GPTAVDEYGGIP
+1329 GAGAVQEYGGIP
-1341 PYKET
+1341 PYGET
-1346 INHVDKVMGYF
+1346 QAYVKAIFAYLEQMSGVPDTRYLPKPSASSTYGFYATGDNMLRGSKF
-1357 DSMAHTIPDSR
+1357 DSRYLDESHSVGGVTKLDGIQD
-1368 TIKDSIVMGFK
+1368 IVYSIF
-1379 AVGDNRY
+1379 
-1386 EDSDFDKRYI
+1386 
-1396 YKTASKPGA
+1396 
-1405 TVITDMQD
+1405 
-1413 DTVMHMNQIA
+1413 NQVA
-1423 KDYYEATGE
+1423 KDYFDKTGE
-1432 KINITGGREEGYHAS
+1432 RLVITGGSEDGHTGGSEDGHTG
-1447 GENGHEGGWKLDI
+1447 GEFSHGRGWKLDI
-1460 SMPSN
+1460 SVP
-1465 LQKFLE
+1465 KRDRE
-1471 LAVSHGVAVGNEHNH
+1471 LLAKLLDSAGIAAGNEGNH
-1486 LDLSFG
+1486 WDLSFG
-1492 AGRTGGDPLTKNRT
+1492 GGGIGGPPVNSRQTGNLHNTPTLQNFT
-1506 ANLKKA
+1506 AKSELQLEYLEKYRKL
-1512 SQSLENY
+1512 QDDSLQDRIKI
-1519 TAEHNLNLEQSN
+1519 AE
-1531 EYNEFLKDLT
+1531 
-1541 KKDIEVKSL
+1541 L
-1550 YGEEASAKILQV
+1550 YGDATEEKIAAIDAKYLKQI
-1562 KKEFAE
+1562 AE
-1568 EAGKILSKYPGE
+1568 IYAQFPNKM
-1580 IGEEMIAKMRILMM
+1580 GEERVAQL
-1594 DKVNKIDFD
+1594 KVLWDNEKRNVRF
-1603 EAEKKLKYAL
+1603 EGAEKQLKYTL

-1621 VMGDKIVNG
+1621 AMGDKIVNG

-1656 DKLET
+1656 DELET

-1700 DERFSFESNMVDAD
+1700 DERFSFESNMVDAN

-1774 KYALEQEKTHIQG
+1774 KYALEQEKAHIQG

-1861 QFFAKKVVGGL
+1861 QFFAKKVVSGL

-1896 TLATALETT
+1896 TA
-1905 TTATEQASMATEQST
+1905 ATEQVSMATEQSI

-1930 ENLTSAMNNAPAQG
+1930 ENLTTAMNNAPAQG

>member
-42 AVADKALKQAEVS
+42 AVADKALKQAEAS

-100 AKALE
+100 AKA
-105 NEAAARKKN
+105 
-114 QTEAYKEQIAIN
+114 
-126 AVMKAKLAESQAE
+126 
-139 ERARKKQM
+139 
-147 ELTKAKENL
+147 
-156 DKAMANAPTKDDSAK
+156 
-171 IRAEKE
+171 
-177 YAKAQQKAKNATMAR
+177 
-192 EEAERNLA
+192 
-200 NASERR
+200 
-206 TKALKAVKKAE
+206 
-217 EQAKSNVANAQ
+217 
-228 TQENLASLGLKNAKL
+228 
-243 DEKSAKQRLKARKN
+243 
-257 DLDTATTPEKA
+257 
-268 ASAEIAYEKAQNAV
+268 
-282 EAALNRRE
+282 
-290 KAERRLAQ
+290 
-298 AQKQRLQAEKELEK
+298 
-312 AGNIASRKADPE
+312 
-324 QYEKNLAQQAV
+324 
-335 KVARRN
+335 
-341 ESEALAD
+341 
-348 LEIKREARKAAR
+348 
-360 SDYYNATPQNDTTAQ
+360 
-375 REALTKA
+375 
-382 EQEYQKALLGSESAV
+382 
-397 KRRQLAEEK
+397 
-406 LQKAQERRKSAQ
+406 
-418 EALAKA
+418 
-424 QANVSNSGGVQG
+424 QANVSNAGGVQG

-471 EKATNDLVR
+471 EKASNDLVR

-555 NLIHQLALV
+555 NLIHQLALA

-742 EGAGMYTETITG
+742 EGASMYTETITG

-759 KQAFFRASAEF
+759 KQAFVRASAEF
-770 TSIFEVEI
+770 TSTFEVEI

-861 DALVDWTPVI
+861 DALVDWSPVI

-909 LDLVHDIV
+909 LDLVRSIV
-917 EVYVLYQ
+917 EAYVLYR
-924 ALVKS
+924 A
-929 VYIITGLVKS
+929 
-939 VMLAINLAKK
+939 
-949 AQLLME
+949 
-955 KGIVKLQMMEV
+955 IVKAVYGITFLIKGVLVTINGLLQAQIIFERIILKLQAMGL
-966 ALTTIM
+966 ALQTIM
-972 KAGIAGIAALT
+972 KAGLVGIAALT
-983 AGGIAVMSGALD
+983 VGGIAAMSGALD
-995 GVFNS
+995 GVFSS
-1000 ISSKIDG
+1000 IKSKVDSFFG
-1007 LIGSDGSGADDSYRQ
+1007 DAGADDSYKK

-1121 IIAEKSLSALEQKKE
+1121 VVAEANLNALQQKKD

-1203 SAVVNSTNA
+1203 SAIVNSTNA

-1224 FGIEND
+1224 FGIEHD

-1244 IKVFGVDARFVA
+1244 IKVFGVDARLVA
-1256 AMIQQESGGRINVES
+1256 ATIQQESGGRINVES

-1386 EDSDFDKRYI
+1386 EGSDFDKRYI

-1413 DTVMHMNQIA
+1413 DTVMHMNQMA
-1423 KDYYEATGE
+1423 KDYFEATGE
-1432 KINITGGREEGYHAS
+1432 KINITGGREEGYHES

-1471 LAVSHGVAVGNEHNH
+1471 LAVSHGVAVGNEYNH

-1492 AGRTGGDPLTKNRT
+1492 TGMTGGDPLTKNRT

-1531 EYNEFLKDLT
+1531 EYNEFLKDFT

-1550 YGEEASAKILQV
+1550 YGEEASAKMLQL

-1580 IGEEMIAKMRILMM
+1580 IGEEMIAKMRILTK
-1594 DKVNKIDFD
+1594 DKANKIYFD
-1603 EAEKKLKYAL
+1603 EAEKKLKYVL

-1621 VMGDKIVNG
+1621 LMGDKIVNG

-1656 DKLET
+1656 DKLEK

-1759 NDVIAELEKATDDKA
+1759 NDVIAELEKTTDDKA
-1774 KYALEQEKTHIQG
+1774 KYALEQEKAHIQG

-1861 QFFAKKVVGGL
+1861 QFFAKKVVSGL

-1905 TTATEQASMATEQST
+1905 TAATEQASMATEQST

-1930 ENLTSAMNNAPAQG
+1930 ENLTTAMNNAPARGTEG
-1944 AEGTATTTAG
+1944 AATTTAG
-1954 TASNAASTA
+1954 TASSAASTA

-1977 GGTATQAGAPSTS
+1977 GGTATQAGATSTS

-2010 LKNLISGDTKERL
+2010 LKTLISGDTKERL

>member
-42 AVADKALKQAEVS
+42 AVADKALKQAEAS

-105 NEAAARKKN
+105 NEAVARKKN
-114 QTEAYKEQIAIN
+114 QTEAYKEQMAIN

-156 DKAMANAPTKDDSAK
+156 DKAMANAPTKDDSAE

-312 AGNIASRKADPE
+312 AGNIASRKADSE
-324 QYEKNLAQQAV
+324 QYKKNLAQQAV

-382 EQEYQKALLGSESAV
+382 EQEYQKALLSSESAV

-424 QANVSNSGGVQG
+424 QANVANAGGVQG

-542 KAHTVSVRASGVN
+542 RAHTVSVRASGVN

-665 TDELIKFTTTGVNA
+665 TEELIKFTTTGVNA

-759 KQAFFRASAEF
+759 KQAFVRASAEF
-770 TSIFEVEI
+770 TSTFEVEI

-836 EEALDSWDNICSLAA
+836 EEALDSWNNICSLAA

-861 DALVDWTPVI
+861 NALVDWSPVI

-939 VMLAINLAKK
+939 VMIAINLAKK

-972 KAGIAGIAALT
+972 KAGVAGIVALT

-995 GVFNS
+995 GVFSS
-1000 ISSKIDG
+1000 ISSKIDS
-1007 LIGSDGSGADDSYRQ
+1007 LIGSGGSGADDSYRQ

-1037 DKHTDPQALRDARA
+1037 DKHTDPQALKDARA

-1121 IIAEKSLSALEQKKE
+1121 VVAEANLNALQQKKD

-1386 EDSDFDKRYI
+1386 EGSDFDKRYI

-1413 DTVMHMNQIA
+1413 DTVMHMNQMA
-1423 KDYYEATGE
+1423 KDYFEATGE
-1432 KINITGGREEGYHAS
+1432 KINITGGREEGYHES

-1471 LAVSHGVAVGNEHNH
+1471 LAVSHGVAVGNEYNH

-1492 AGRTGGDPLTKNRT
+1492 TGMTGGDPLTKNRT

-1531 EYNEFLKDLT
+1531 EYNEFLKDFT

-1550 YGEEASAKILQV
+1550 YGEEASAKMLQL

-1580 IGEEMIAKMRILMM
+1580 IGEEMIAKMRILTK
-1594 DKVNKIDFD
+1594 DKANKIYFD
-1603 EAEKKLKYAL
+1603 EAEKKLKYVL

-1621 VMGDKIVNG
+1621 MMGDKIVNG

-1759 NDVIAELEKATDDKA
+1759 NDVIAELEKTTDDKA
-1774 KYALEQEKTHIQG
+1774 KYALEQEKAHIQG

-1861 QFFAKKVVGGL
+1861 QFFAKKVVSGL

-1896 TLATALETT
+1896 TA
-1905 TTATEQASMATEQST
+1905 ATEQVSMATEQSI

-1930 ENLTSAMNNAPAQG
+1930 ENLTTAMNNAPAQG

-1954 TASNAASTA
+1954 TASSAASTA
-1963 NSATASGGAVQQTG
+1963 NSATVSGGAVQQTG

-2010 LKNLISGDTKERL
+2010 LKTLIKGDTKERL

-2042 FSASSGF
+2042 FSVSSGF

>member
-1 MSQDTDIS
+1 MTQDTDIS

-42 AVADKALKQAEVS
+42 AVADKALKQAEAS

-64 NAKQNVKEQKDLLV
+64 NAKQNVKEQKDLLI

-100 AKALE
+100 ARALE

-114 QTEAYKEQIAIN
+114 QTEAYKEQMAIN

-147 ELTKAKENL
+147 ELVKAKENL

-171 IRAEKE
+171 IQAEKE
-177 YAKAQQKAKNATMAR
+177 YTKAQQKAKNATMAR

-312 AGNIASRKADPE
+312 AGNVASRKADSE
-324 QYEKNLAQQAV
+324 QYKKNLAQQAV

-397 KRRQLAEEK
+397 KRRQIAEEK

-424 QANVSNSGGVQG
+424 QTNVSNTGSVQG

-491 VDTAEARQKITAV
+491 VDTAQARQKITAV

-759 KQAFFRASAEF
+759 KQAFVRASAEF
-770 TSIFEVEI
+770 TSTFEVEI

-884 ITDILDGI
+884 ITDILDNI
-892 VSVFDYTGKI
+892 LSVFDYTGKI

-917 EVYVLYQ
+917 EAYVFYR
-924 ALVKS
+924 AVVKS
-929 VYIITGLVKS
+929 ILLVTGLVRS
-939 VMLAINLAKK
+939 VLVTIRTLQKAINLLKQS
-949 AQLLME
+949 QL
-955 KGIVKLQMMEV
+955 KLELATLAVQ
-966 ALTTIM
+966 TIL
-972 KAGIAGIAALT
+972 KSGLVGIAAT
-983 AGGIAVMSGALD
+983 IAGGIAVYSGALD
-995 GVFNS
+995 GLFAS
-1000 ISSKIDG
+1000 LSSKVDG
-1007 LIGSDGSGADDSYRQ
+1007 ILGSGADDSYKQ

-1121 IIAEKSLSALEQKKE
+1121 VVAEANLNALQQKKD

-1244 IKVFGVDARFVA
+1244 IKVFGVDARLVA

-1271 DAGAIG
+1271 GAGAIG

-1282 PDTASYLGV
+1282 SDTASYLGV

-1297 QNVFGGVKYLAE
+1297 QNVYGGVKYLAE
-1309 LLKKYGG
+1309 LLNKYGG

-1386 EDSDFDKRYI
+1386 EGSDFDKRYI
-1396 YKTASKPGA
+1396 YKTESKPGA

-1413 DTVMHMNQIA
+1413 DTVMHMNQMA

-1492 AGRTGGDPLTKNRT
+1492 TGRTGGDPLTKNRT

-1562 KKEFAE
+1562 RKEFAE

-1621 VMGDKIVNG
+1621 MMGDKIVNG

-1759 NDVIAELEKATDDKA
+1759 NDVIAELEKTTDDKA

-1861 QFFAKKVVGGL
+1861 QFFAKKVVSGL

-1944 AEGTATTTAG
+1944 AEGTATTTVG
-1954 TASNAASTA
+1954 TASSADSTA

-2010 LKNLISGDTKERL
+2010 LKTLISGDTKERL

>member
-42 AVADKALKQAEVS
+42 AVADKALKQAEAS

-64 NAKQNVKEQKDLLV
+64 NAKQNVKEQKDLLI

-100 AKALE
+100 AKAQNNLS
-105 NEAAARKKN
+105 
-114 QTEAYKEQIAIN
+114 N
-126 AVMKAKLAESQAE
+126 A
-139 ERARKKQM
+139 
-147 ELTKAKENL
+147 
-156 DKAMANAPTKDDSAK
+156 
-171 IRAEKE
+171 
-177 YAKAQQKAKNATMAR
+177 
-192 EEAERNLA
+192 
-200 NASERR
+200 
-206 TKALKAVKKAE
+206 
-217 EQAKSNVANAQ
+217 
-228 TQENLASLGLKNAKL
+228 
-243 DEKSAKQRLKARKN
+243 
-257 DLDTATTPEKA
+257 
-268 ASAEIAYEKAQNAV
+268 
-282 EAALNRRE
+282 
-290 KAERRLAQ
+290 
-298 AQKQRLQAEKELEK
+298 
-312 AGNIASRKADPE
+312 
-324 QYEKNLAQQAV
+324 
-335 KVARRN
+335 
-341 ESEALAD
+341 
-348 LEIKREARKAAR
+348 
-360 SDYYNATPQNDTTAQ
+360 
-375 REALTKA
+375 
-382 EQEYQKALLGSESAV
+382 
-397 KRRQLAEEK
+397 
-406 LQKAQERRKSAQ
+406 
-418 EALAKA
+418 
-424 QANVSNSGGVQG
+424 GGVQG

-491 VDTAEARQKITAV
+491 VDTAQARQKITAV

-572 GVMNAIQGSFDAIIG
+572 GVMNTIQGSFDAIIG

-665 TDELIKFTTTGVNA
+665 TEELIKFTTTGVNA

-759 KQAFFRASAEF
+759 KQAFVRTSAEF
-770 TSIFEVEI
+770 TSTFEVEI

-836 EEALDSWDNICSLAA
+836 EEALDSWGNICSLAA

-861 DALVDWTPVI
+861 DTLVDWSPVI

-884 ITDILDGI
+884 ITDILDNI
-892 VSVFDYTGKI
+892 LSVFDYTGKI

-917 EVYVLYQ
+917 EAYVFYR

-929 VYIITGLVKS
+929 ILLVTGLVRS
-939 VMLAINLAKK
+939 VLVTIRTLQKAIKLLKQSQLKLELAILAV
-949 AQLLME
+949 Q
-955 KGIVKLQMMEV
+955 
-966 ALTTIM
+966 TIL
-972 KAGIAGIAALT
+972 KSGLIGIAAT
-983 AGGIAVMSGALD
+983 IAGGIALYSGALD
-995 GVFNS
+995 GLFAS
-1000 ISSKIDG
+1000 LSSKVDG
-1007 LIGSDGSGADDSYRQ
+1007 LLGSGADDSYKQ

-1079 IDNALKDQLQQQKEH
+1079 IDNALKDQLQLQKEH

-1121 IIAEKSLSALEQKKE
+1121 VVAEANLNALQQKKD

-1172 AGSMSEVKNLSG
+1172 AGSMSEVGNLSD

-1189 FSKLKA
+1189 FSRLN
-1195 ELANNGND
+1195 EANNNVDVANSQSVAAISDGLTRFAVSNGWNSND
-1203 SAVVNSTNA
+1203 
-1212 ATEADIKKKLIS
+1212 IP
-1224 FGIEND
+1224 GIVS
-1230 WENAEQIV
+1230 QIV
-1238 EWIWKA
+1238 KSA
-1244 IKVFGVDARFVA
+1244 ISHRVDARLA
-1256 AMIQQESGGRINVES
+1256 AAVIQQESGGNKNAVS
-1271 DAGAIG
+1271 PAGAVG
-1277 LMQLT
+1277 LGQLM
-1282 PDTASYLGV
+1282 PETAAGLGV
-1291 NPNDPE
+1291 NPYDWQ
-1297 QNVFGGVKYLAE
+1297 QNIEGAVMYLAQMLDKFGGDIDKA
-1309 LLKKYGG
+1309 
-1316 DSGLKNV
+1316 

-1329 GPTAVDEYGGIP
+1329 GPYAVQQYGGVP
-1341 PYKET
+1341 PYAET
-1346 INHVDKVMGYF
+1346 QAHVKAVKDYYHQLVK
-1357 DSMAHTIPDSR
+1357 TTPDSR
-1368 TIKDSIVMGFK
+1368 TIQENISKGFQASNENSLAGSK
-1379 AVGDNRY
+1379 
-1386 EDSDFDKRYI
+1386 FDKRYLT
-1396 YKTASKPGA
+1396 YSESSPGA
-1405 TVITDMQD
+1405 TDLLHTQDITSSI
-1413 DTVMHMNQIA
+1413 MNQIA
-1423 KDYYEATGE
+1423 KEFAEATGE
-1432 KINITGGREEGYHAS
+1432 KLEITGASEQGYGHTTGEWSHGAGWKIDLAPVGDKLDTLINIANKYGIA
-1447 GENGHEGGWKLDI
+1447 
-1460 SMPSN
+1460 M
-1465 LQKFLE
+1465 
-1471 LAVSHGVAVGNEHNH
+1471 GNEGNH

-1492 AGRTGGDPLTKNRT
+1492 KGKVGGKQLTNNAIADIT
-1506 ANLKKA
+1506 TMNSYVANSNLA
-1512 SQSLENY
+1512 LEKF
-1519 TAEHNLNLEQSN
+1519 N
-1531 EYNEFLKDLT
+1531 EYKKFLKDFQEL
-1541 KKDIEVKSL
+1541 DVKVSSL
-1550 YGEEASAKILQV
+1550 YGEEATGKLKQAKQEYEEKVAEYLN
-1562 KKEFAE
+1562 KFPGEAE
-1568 EAGKILSKYPGE
+1568 EA
-1580 IGEEMIAKMRILMM
+1580 IARLRIIFDDESRQIRM
-1594 DKVNKIDFD
+1594 DS
-1603 EAEKKLKYAL
+1603 ATKKLKFVL

-1621 VMGDKIVNG
+1621 LMGDKIVNG

-1656 DKLET
+1656 DELET

-1759 NDVIAELEKATDDKA
+1759 NDVIAELEKTTDDKA
-1774 KYALEQEKTHIQG
+1774 KYALEQEKAHIQG

-1861 QFFAKKVVGGL
+1861 QFFAKKVVSGL

-1905 TTATEQASMATEQST
+1905 TAATEQASMATEQSA

-1930 ENLTSAMNNAPAQG
+1930 ENLTTAMNNTPARG
-1944 AEGTATTTAG
+1944 TEGTATTTAG
-1954 TASNAASTA
+1954 TASSAASTA

-2010 LKNLISGDTKERL
+2010 LKTLISGDTKERL

>member
-42 AVADKALKQAEVS
+42 AVADKALKQAEAS

-114 QTEAYKEQIAIN
+114 QTEAYKEQMAIN

-147 ELTKAKENL
+147 ELAKAKENL

-177 YAKAQQKAKNATMAR
+177 Y
-192 EEAERNLA
+192 
-200 NASERR
+200 
-206 TKALKAVKKAE
+206 
-217 EQAKSNVANAQ
+217 
-228 TQENLASLGLKNAKL
+228 
-243 DEKSAKQRLKARKN
+243 
-257 DLDTATTPEKA
+257 
-268 ASAEIAYEKAQNAV
+268 
-282 EAALNRRE
+282 
-290 KAERRLAQ
+290 
-298 AQKQRLQAEKELEK
+298 
-312 AGNIASRKADPE
+312 
-324 QYEKNLAQQAV
+324 
-335 KVARRN
+335 
-341 ESEALAD
+341 
-348 LEIKREARKAAR
+348 
-360 SDYYNATPQNDTTAQ
+360 
-375 REALTKA
+375 
-382 EQEYQKALLGSESAV
+382 QKALLDSESAV
-397 KRRQLAEEK
+397 IRRQLAEEK

-424 QANVSNSGGVQG
+424 QANVTNAGGVQG
-436 TASKDEL
+436 TASKDVL

-471 EKATNDLVR
+471 KKATNDLVR

-491 VDTAEARQKITAV
+491 VDTAQAREKITAV

-514 TPNIKVKANTGQA
+514 TPNVKVKANTGQA

-542 KAHTVSVRASGVN
+542 RAHTVSVRASGVN

-665 TDELIKFTTTGVNA
+665 TEELIKFTTTGVNA

-759 KQAFFRASAEF
+759 KQAFVRASAEF
-770 TSIFEVEI
+770 TSTFEVEI

-836 EEALDSWDNICSLAA
+836 EEALDSWNNICSLAA

-861 DALVDWTPVI
+861 DALVDWSPVI
-871 SSAVDGL
+871 SAAVDGL

-884 ITDILDGI
+884 ITDILDDI

-909 LDLVHDIV
+909 LDLVRSIV
-917 EVYVLYQ
+917 EAYVLYR
-924 ALVKS
+924 A
-929 VYIITGLVKS
+929 
-939 VMLAINLAKK
+939 
-949 AQLLME
+949 
-955 KGIVKLQMMEV
+955 IVKAVYGITFLIKGVLVTINGLLQAQIIFERIILKLQAMGL
-966 ALTTIM
+966 ALQTIM
-972 KAGIAGIAALT
+972 KAGLVGIAALT
-983 AGGIAVMSGALD
+983 VGGIAAMSGALD
-995 GVFNS
+995 GVFSS
-1000 ISSKIDG
+1000 IKSKVDSFFG
-1007 LIGSDGSGADDSYRQ
+1007 DAGADDSYKK

-1037 DKHTDPQALRDARA
+1037 DKHTDPQALKDARA

-1121 IIAEKSLSALEQKKE
+1121 VVAEKSLNALQQKKD

-1244 IKVFGVDARFVA
+1244 IKVFGVDARLVA

-1297 QNVFGGVKYLAE
+1297 QNVFGGVKYLAK
-1309 LLKKYGG
+1309 LLDKYGG

-1346 INHVDKVMGYF
+1346 LNHVDKVMGYF

-1386 EDSDFDKRYI
+1386 EGSDFDKRYI
-1396 YKTASKPGA
+1396 YKTESKPGA

-1413 DTVMHMNQIA
+1413 DTVMHMNQMA
-1423 KDYYEATGE
+1423 KDYFEATGE

-1471 LAVSHGVAVGNEHNH
+1471 LAVSHGVAVGNEYNH

-1492 AGRTGGDPLTKNRT
+1492 TGRTGGDPLTKNRT

-1759 NDVIAELEKATDDKA
+1759 NGVIAELEKTTDDKA

-1787 KINELSQLQ
+1787 KISELSQLQ

-1905 TTATEQASMATEQST
+1905 TAATEQASMATEQST

-1954 TASNAASTA
+1954 TASSADSTA
-1963 NSATASGGAVQQTG
+1963 NSATASGGTVQQTG
-1977 GGTATQAGAPSTS
+1977 GGAATQAGAPSTS

-2010 LKNLISGDTKERL
+2010 LKTLISGDTKERL

-2057 AGTATSDSIPA
+2057 VGTATSDSIPA
-2068 MLSNGEYVVKAS
+2068 MLSNGEYVIKAS